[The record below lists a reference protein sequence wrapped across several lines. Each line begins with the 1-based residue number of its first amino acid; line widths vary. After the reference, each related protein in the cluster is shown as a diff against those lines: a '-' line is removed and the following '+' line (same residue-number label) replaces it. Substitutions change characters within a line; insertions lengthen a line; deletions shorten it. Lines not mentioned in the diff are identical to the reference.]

1 MSMNVSS
8 YSIKNPLVAILLF
21 VLLTIGGIFGFKQM
35 KVQQFPDI
43 DFPAVVVTV
52 TLPGAAPAQLESDI
66 AKKIENKLT
75 SIDGVKHIRS
85 SIQTGAATIVTEFVL
100 EKDIQEAVDDVR
112 SAVGEVRG
120 DLPAA
125 ANDPII
131 TKVSTSGF
139 PIVTYSVSADNM
151 SIEDLSWF
159 VDDTITKRLSD
170 IPGVGS
176 VSRIGGLQREITVAA
191 DPIALSG
198 LQFSIAQL
206 SNQIAGIQQ
215 DSSGGEAE
223 VGKTTQTIRV
233 MGAVERAGEL
243 NTLQIAV
250 PTGGT
255 QALGRMA
262 TVTDGAADQS
272 SIAKLDDQTVVAFNI
287 VRSRGASEV
296 EVMARVD
303 AELAKLQADVS
314 TIEIEKVSDLVTPI
328 SEDYKASLTMLI
340 EGGILAVIVVFL
352 FLRNIRATIVAAVA
366 LPLSVIP
373 TFLGM
378 YLFDFSLNII
388 SLLALSLVVGV
399 LVDDAIV
406 EVENIMRHLRMGKTP
421 YQAAMEA
428 ADEIG
433 LAVVA
438 TTFTLIAVFLP
449 TAFMGGVVGQ
459 FFRQFGW
466 TAAIAIFASLM
477 VARLITPM
485 MAAYMLRPEK
495 QQVETQGATMTWYLK
510 VVTWT
515 LHHRS
520 LTMGATLVLFVASL
534 ALVKLLPTAF
544 IPDDD
549 FDQTRV
555 SIEMTPDVEL
565 ADTERIAALASA
577 RILQLPEVTN
587 IFTSVGEAQ
596 ATMDSSTSGGGKNKN
611 IASLDIVL
619 VPRADREIKKQV
631 EQKISAIL
639 AEVPSARFSVG
650 LSSGGESG
658 YNFSLTSTNP
668 QLLEQTVQQIMSEVR
683 ALPIAGDVTSDRS
696 LPRQELTV
704 IPDRLAMADF
714 GVTTQDIATTLR
726 IATVGDYEQ
735 RLSKLNLDT
744 RQIPIVVRLPDIAKQ
759 NINQLEGLY
768 VPSSRPDGQ
777 GVRVGDVAALEFGV
791 GPAQITRLDRERAI
805 SVTIQPGS
813 GELGELV
820 TAVKSTPTMQ
830 NLPPSMTIIEQGQ
843 AENMAELFNGFVI
856 AMSVGIIC
864 IFGVL
869 ILLFGKILQPFTI
882 LMALPLSIGGAFV
895 GLVITNS
902 SLSMPSMIG
911 FIMLMGIAT
920 KNSIL
925 LVDYALIAQ
934 RLGLPRFEAIIDS
947 CRKRAR
953 PIIMT
958 TIAMGAGMLP
968 LVFGWGDADPTFR
981 RPMAAA
987 VLGGLVTS
995 TLLSL
1000 VVIPVVYTLMDDVSG
1015 WFTKWLTPQ
1024 GKDEPESTNDTIN
1037 DTMTDEP
1044 L

>member
-1 MSMNVSS
+1 MSLNVSA

-21 VLLTIGGIFGFKQM
+21 VLLTLGGIYGFMKM

-43 DFPAVVVTV
+43 DLPAVVVTV
-52 TLPGAAPAQLESDI
+52 TLPGAAPSQLENDI

-75 SIDGVKHIRS
+75 SIEGVSHIRTTL
-85 SIQTGAATIVTEFVL
+85 QTGAATIATEFTL

-131 TKVSTSGF
+131 TKVSTAGF
-139 PIVTYSVSADNM
+139 PVVTYSVAANNM
-151 SIEDLSWF
+151 SVEDLSWF

-170 IPGVGS
+170 IPGVSTVG
-176 VSRIGGLQREITVAA
+176 RIGGLQREITVAA
-191 DPIALSG
+191 DPITLSG
-198 LQFSIAQL
+198 LKFSITQL
-206 SNQIAGIQQ
+206 SQQIAGIQQ

-233 MGAVERAGEL
+233 LGAVERAGEL
-243 NTLQIAV
+243 NDLQVAV

-262 TVTDGAADQS
+262 QITDGAADPS
-272 SIAKLDDQTVVAFNI
+272 SIAKLDGQTVVAFNI
-287 VRSRGASEV
+287 TRSRGASEV
-296 EVMARVD
+296 EVMELVD
-303 AELAKLQADVS
+303 DELSKLTADVGNIS
-314 TIEIEKVSDLVTPI
+314 IEKVYDRATPI
-328 SEDYKASLTMLI
+328 AEDYQASLRMLI
-340 EGGILAVIVVFL
+340 EGGLLAVVVVFL

-378 YLFDFSLNII
+378 YLFGFSLNII
-388 SLLALSLVVGV
+388 SLLALSLVIGV

-406 EVENIMRHLRMGKTP
+406 EVENIIRHLRMGKTP
-421 YQAAMEA
+421 YEAAMEA

-449 TAFMGGVVGQ
+449 TAFMGGIVGQ

-466 TAAIAIFASLM
+466 TAALSIFASLM

-485 MAAYMLRPEK
+485 MAAYILRPEK
-495 QQVETQGATMTWYLK
+495 KHVEKQSALMTWYLK
-510 VVTWT
+510 IVSWT
-515 LHHRS
+515 LHHRW

-534 ALVKLLPTAF
+534 ALVKLLPTSF
-544 IPDDD
+544 IPDNDI
-549 FDQTRV
+549 DQTRV
-555 SIEMTPDVEL
+555 AIELTPDVSL
-565 ADTERIAALASA
+565 ADTERVSALASA
-577 RILQLPEVTN
+577 RILAMPEVTN

-596 ATMDSSTSGGGKNKN
+596 ASMSSESGGSKAEN

-619 VPRADREIKKQV
+619 APRAERGTKQEI
-631 EQKISAIL
+631 ERKISKL
-639 AEVPSARFSVG
+639 MTEVPGARFTVG

-658 YNFSLTSTNP
+658 YNFSLTSTSP
-668 QLLEQTVQQIMSEVR
+668 QLLEQTVQQIMTEIR
-683 ALPIAGDVTSDRS
+683 GLPSVGAVTSDRS

-704 IPDRLAMADF
+704 TPDRLAMADK

-726 IATVGDYEQ
+726 VATVGDYEQ

-744 RQIPIVVRLPDIAKQ
+744 RQIPIVVRLPDVAKQ
-759 NINQLEGLY
+759 NVSQLEGLY
-768 VPSSRPDGQ
+768 VPNSLPAGQ
-777 GVRVGDVAALEFGV
+777 GVRVGEVAALDFGT
-791 GPAQITRLDRERAI
+791 GPAQISRLDRERAI
-805 SVTIQPGS
+805 SITVQPAD
-813 GELGELV
+813 GELGDLV
-820 TAVKSTPTMQ
+820 QAVKSVPTMQ
-830 NLPPSMTIIEQGQ
+830 QLPPSITIIDQGQ
-843 AENMAELFNGFVI
+843 AENMADLFSGFII
-856 AMSVGIIC
+856 AMSVGVVC
-864 IFGVL
+864 ILGVL
-869 ILLFGKILQPFTI
+869 ILLFGRLLQPFTI

-934 RLGLPRFEAIIDS
+934 RRGLARFEAIIDA
-947 CRKRAR
+947 CHKRAR

-1000 VVIPVVYTLMDDVSG
+1000 VVIPVVYTLMDDLSG
-1015 WFTKWLTPQ
+1015 WFAKWLVPN
-1024 GKDEPESTNDTIN
+1024 GKEQKT
-1037 DTMTDEP
+1037 TDSKI
-1044 L
+1044 

>member
-1 MSMNVSS
+1 MSLNVSA
-8 YSIKNPLVAILLF
+8 YSIRNPLVAILLF
-21 VLLTIGGIFGFKQM
+21 VLLTLGGIYGFMQM

-43 DFPAVVVTV
+43 DLPAVVVTV
-52 TLPGAAPAQLESDI
+52 TLPGAAPSQLENDI

-75 SIDGVKHIRS
+75 SIEGVKHIRTTL
-85 SIQTGAATIVTEFVL
+85 QTGAATMVTEFVL

-131 TKVSTSGF
+131 TKVSTAGF
-139 PIVTYSVSADNM
+139 PVVTYSVASDNM
-151 SIEDLSWF
+151 NVEDLSWF
-159 VDDTITKRLSD
+159 VDDTVTKRLSD
-170 IPGVGS
+170 IPGVS
-176 VSRIGGLQREITVAA
+176 TVSRIGGLQREITVAA

-198 LQFSIAQL
+198 LKYPIAQL
-206 SNQIAGIQQ
+206 SEQITGIQQ

-233 MGAVERAGEL
+233 LGAVERASDL
-243 NTLQIAV
+243 NNLQVAV

-262 TVTDGAADQS
+262 QITDGAADPS
-272 SIAKLDDQTVVAFNI
+272 SIAKLDGQTVVAFNI
-287 VRSRGASEV
+287 TRSRGASEV
-296 EVMARVD
+296 EVMELVD
-303 AELAKLQADVS
+303 AELAKLSADVGN
-314 TIEIEKVSDLVTPI
+314 IDIEKVYDRATPI
-328 SEDYKASLTMLI
+328 AEDYEASLRMLI
-340 EGGILAVIVVFL
+340 EGGLLAVVVVFL
-352 FLRNIRATIVAAVA
+352 FLRNIRATFVAAVA

-378 YLFDFSLNII
+378 YLFGFSLNII
-388 SLLALSLVVGV
+388 SLLALSLVIGV

-406 EVENIMRHLRMGKTP
+406 EVENIIRHLRMGKTP
-421 YQAAMEA
+421 YEAAMEA

-449 TAFMGGVVGQ
+449 TAFMGGIVGQ

-466 TAAIAIFASLM
+466 TAALSIFASLM

-485 MAAYMLRPEK
+485 MAAYILRPEK
-495 QQVETQGATMTWYLK
+495 KHVEKQSALMDWYLK
-510 VVTWT
+510 VVSWT
-515 LHHRS
+515 LHHRWI
-520 LTMGATLVLFVASL
+520 TMGATLILFVASL
-534 ALVKLLPTAF
+534 ALVKLLPTSF
-544 IPDDD
+544 IPDNDI
-549 FDQTRV
+549 DQTRV
-555 SIEMTPDVEL
+555 EIELTPDVALE
-565 ADTERIAALASA
+565 DTERVAAMASE
-577 RILQLPEVTN
+577 RILAMPEVSH

-596 ATMDSSTSGGGKNKN
+596 AAMEASSGGKAEN
-611 IASLDIVL
+611 IAGLDIVL
-619 VPRADREIKKQV
+619 APRAERASKQEIERQ
-631 EQKISAIL
+631 ISSML
-639 AEVPSARFSVG
+639 SEVPGARFTVG
-650 LSSGGESG
+650 LSSGGETG
-658 YNFSLTSTNP
+658 YNFSLTSTDP
-668 QLLEQTVQQIMSEVR
+668 QLLEQTAQQIMTEIR
-683 ALPIAGDVTSDRS
+683 ALPSAGAVTSDRS

-704 IPDRLAMADF
+704 TPDRLAMADK

-726 IATVGDYEQ
+726 VATVGDYEQ

-744 RQIPIVVRLPDIAKQ
+744 RQIPIVVRLPDVAKQ
-759 NINQLEGLY
+759 NVSQLEGLY
-768 VPSSRPDGQ
+768 VPSALPPGQ
-777 GVRVGDVAALEFGV
+777 GVRVGEVASLNFGT
-791 GPAQITRLDRERAI
+791 GPAQISRLDRERAI
-805 SVTIQPGS
+805 SITVQPAN
-813 GELGELV
+813 GELGDLV
-820 TAVKSTPTMQ
+820 QAVKAI
-830 NLPPSMTIIEQGQ
+830 PSMQQLPASITIIDQGQ
-843 AENMAELFNGFVI
+843 AENMAELFSGFVI
-856 AMSVGIIC
+856 AMSVGVVC
-864 IFGVL
+864 ILGVL
-869 ILLFGKILQPFTI
+869 ILLFGRILQPFTI

-934 RLGLPRFEAIIDS
+934 RRGLARFDAIIDS

-987 VLGGLVTS
+987 VLGGLATS

-1000 VVIPVVYTLMDDVSG
+1000 VVIPVVYTLMDDLSG
-1015 WFTKWLTPQ
+1015 WFGKWLIPH
-1024 GKDEPESTNDTIN
+1024 GKEKESVVI
-1037 DTMTDEP
+1037 EK
-1044 L
+1044 

>member
-1 MSMNVSS
+1 MSLNVSS

-21 VLLTIGGIFGFKQM
+21 VLLTLGGIYGFMKM

-43 DFPAVVVTV
+43 DLPAVVVTV
-52 TLPGAAPAQLESDI
+52 TLPGAAPSQLENDI

-75 SIDGVKHIRS
+75 SIEGVSHIRTTL
-85 SIQTGAATIVTEFVL
+85 QTGAATIATEFNL

-131 TKVSTSGF
+131 TKVSTAGF
-139 PIVTYSVSADNM
+139 PVVTYSVAAQNM
-151 SIEDLSWF
+151 SVEDLSWF
-159 VDDTITKRLSD
+159 VDDTVTKRLSD
-170 IPGVGS
+170 IPGVS
-176 VSRIGGLQREITVAA
+176 TVSRVGGLQREITVAA

-198 LQFSIAQL
+198 LKLSISQL
-206 SNQIAGIQQ
+206 SQQIAGIQQ

-223 VGKTTQTIRV
+223 VGNTTQTIRV
-233 MGAVERAGEL
+233 LGAVERANEL
-243 NTLQIAV
+243 NDVQVAV

-262 TVTDGAADQS
+262 QITDGAADPS
-272 SIAKLDDQTVVAFNI
+272 SIAKLDGETVVAFNI
-287 VRSRGASEV
+287 TRSRGASEV
-296 EVMARVD
+296 DVMALVD
-303 AELAKLQADVS
+303 DELAKLTADVGNIS
-314 TIEIEKVSDLVTPI
+314 IEKVYDRATPI
-328 SEDYKASLTMLI
+328 AEDYEASLRMLI

-378 YLFDFSLNII
+378 YLFGFSLNII
-388 SLLALSLVVGV
+388 SLLALSLVIGV

-406 EVENIMRHLRMGKTP
+406 EVENIIRHLRMGKTP
-421 YQAAMEA
+421 YEAAMEA

-449 TAFMGGVVGQ
+449 TAFMGGIVGQ

-466 TAAIAIFASLM
+466 TAALSIFASLM

-485 MAAYMLRPEK
+485 MAAYILRPEK
-495 QQVETQGATMTWYLK
+495 NYVEKQSAMMGYYLK
-510 VVTWT
+510 IVSWT
-515 LHHRS
+515 LHRRW

-534 ALVKLLPTAF
+534 GLVKLLPTAF
-544 IPDDD
+544 IPDNDI
-549 FDQTRV
+549 DQTRV
-555 SIEMTPDVEL
+555 AIELTPDVSL
-565 ADTERIAALASA
+565 ADTERVAALASE
-577 RILQLPEVTN
+577 RILAMPEVTN

-596 ATMDSSTSGGGKNKN
+596 ASMGASDGGGGKAEN
-611 IASLDIVL
+611 IAGLDIVL
-619 VPRADREIKKQV
+619 APRAERGTKQEI
-631 EQKISAIL
+631 ERKISKL
-639 AEVPSARFSVG
+639 MSEVPGARFTVG

-668 QLLEQTVQQIMSEVR
+668 QLLEQTAQKIMTEIR
-683 ALPIAGDVTSDRS
+683 GLPSAGAVTSDRS

-704 IPDRLAMADF
+704 TPDRLAMADK

-726 IATVGDYEQ
+726 VATVGDYEQ

-744 RQIPIVVRLPDIAKQ
+744 RQIPIVVRLPDVAKQ
-759 NINQLEGLY
+759 NVSQLEGLY
-768 VPSSRPDGQ
+768 VPSTMPAGQ
-777 GVRVGDVAALEFGV
+777 GVRVGEVATLDFGT
-791 GPAQITRLDRERAI
+791 GPAQISRLDRERAI
-805 SVTIQPGS
+805 SITVQPAD
-813 GELGELV
+813 GELGDLV
-820 TAVKSTPTMQ
+820 QAVKSVPTMQ
-830 NLPPSMTIIEQGQ
+830 QLPPSITIIDQGQ
-843 AENMAELFNGFVI
+843 AENMADLFSGFII
-856 AMSVGIIC
+856 AMSVGVVC
-864 IFGVL
+864 ILGVL
-869 ILLFGKILQPFTI
+869 ILLFGRLLQPFTI

-934 RLGLPRFEAIIDS
+934 RRGLARFEAIIDA

-1015 WFTKWLTPQ
+1015 WFAKWLVPS
-1024 GKDEPESTNDTIN
+1024 GKEQAT
-1037 DTMTDEP
+1037 TDNKI
-1044 L
+1044 

>member
-1 MSMNVSS
+1 MSLNVSA

-21 VLLTIGGIFGFKQM
+21 ILLTLGGIYGFMKM

-43 DFPAVVVTV
+43 DLPAVVVTV
-52 TLPGAAPAQLESDI
+52 TLPGAAPSQLENDI

-75 SIDGVKHIRS
+75 SIEGIKHIRTTL
-85 SIQTGAATIVTEFVL
+85 QTGAATMVTEFVL

-131 TKVSTSGF
+131 TKVSTAGF
-139 PIVTYSVSADNM
+139 PVVTYSVASENM
-151 SIEDLSWF
+151 NVEDLSWF
-159 VDDTITKRLSD
+159 VDDTVTKRLSD
-170 IPGVGS
+170 IPGVS
-176 VSRIGGLQREITVAA
+176 TVSRIGGLQREITVAA
-191 DPIALSG
+191 DPITLSG
-198 LQFSIAQL
+198 LKLSITQL
-206 SNQIAGIQQ
+206 SNQITGIQQ

-233 MGAVERAGEL
+233 LGAVERASEL
-243 NTLQIAV
+243 NDLQVAIPV
-250 PTGGT
+250 GGT

-262 TVTDGAADQS
+262 QITDGAADPS
-272 SIAKLDDQTVVAFNI
+272 SIAKLDGQTVVAFNI
-287 VRSRGASEV
+287 TRSRGASEV
-296 EVMARVD
+296 EVMELVD
-303 AELAKLQADVS
+303 AELAKLSADVDNI
-314 TIEIEKVSDLVTPI
+314 TIEKVYDRATPI
-328 SEDYKASLTMLI
+328 AEDYQASLRMLI
-340 EGGILAVIVVFL
+340 EGGLLAVVVVFL

-378 YLFDFSLNII
+378 YLFGFSLNII
-388 SLLALSLVVGV
+388 SLLALSLVIGV

-406 EVENIMRHLRMGKTP
+406 EVENIIRHLRMGKTP
-421 YQAAMEA
+421 YEAAMEA

-449 TAFMGGVVGQ
+449 TAFMGGIVGQ

-466 TAAIAIFASLM
+466 TAALSIFASLM

-485 MAAYMLRPEK
+485 MAAYILRPEK
-495 QQVETQGATMTWYLK
+495 KHVEKQSALMGWYLK
-510 VVTWT
+510 IVAWT
-515 LHHRS
+515 LHHRW

-534 ALVKLLPTAF
+534 MLVKLLPTSF
-544 IPDDD
+544 IPDNDI
-549 FDQTRV
+549 DQTRV
-555 SIEMTPDVEL
+555 AIELTPDVALE
-565 ADTERIAALASA
+565 DTERVAALASE
-577 RILQLPEVTN
+577 RILAMPEVTN

-596 ATMDSSTSGGGKNKN
+596 ASMDSNSSGGKAEN
-611 IASLDIVL
+611 IAGLDIVL
-619 VPRADREIKKQV
+619 APRAERGSKQEIERQ
-631 EQKISAIL
+631 ISSLL
-639 AEVPSARFSVG
+639 AEVPGARFTVG

-658 YNFSLTSTNP
+658 YNFSMTSTNP
-668 QLLEQTVQQIMSEVR
+668 QLLEQTAQQIMSEIR
-683 ALPIAGDVTSDRS
+683 GLPSAGSVTSDRS

-704 IPDRLAMADF
+704 TPDRLAMADK

-726 IATVGDYEQ
+726 VATVGDYEQ

-744 RQIPIVVRLPDIAKQ
+744 RQIPIVIRLPDVAKQ
-759 NINQLEGLY
+759 NVSQLEGLY
-768 VPSSRPDGQ
+768 VPRSLPAGQ
-777 GVRVGDVAALEFGV
+777 GVRVGEVASLDFGT
-791 GPAQITRLDRERAI
+791 GPAQISRLDRERAI
-805 SVTIQPGS
+805 SITVQPAS
-813 GELGELV
+813 GELGDLV
-820 TAVKSTPTMQ
+820 QAVKSVPAMQ
-830 NLPPSMTIIEQGQ
+830 QLPPSITIIDQGQ
-843 AENMAELFNGFVI
+843 AENMAELFSGFVI
-856 AMSVGIIC
+856 AMSVGVVC
-864 IFGVL
+864 ILGVL
-869 ILLFGKILQPFTI
+869 ILLFGRILQPFTI

-934 RLGLPRFEAIIDS
+934 RRGLARFEAIIDA

-1000 VVIPVVYTLMDDVSG
+1000 VVIPVVYTLMDDLSG
-1015 WFTKWLTPQ
+1015 WFAKWLVPS
-1024 GKDEPESTNDTIN
+1024 GKEQTTTNGKV
-1037 DTMTDEP
+1037 
-1044 L
+1044 

>member
-1 MSMNVSS
+1 MSLNVSA
-8 YSIKNPLVAILLF
+8 YSIRNPLVAILLF
-21 VLLTIGGIFGFKQM
+21 VLLTLGGIYGFMQM

-43 DFPAVVVTV
+43 DLPAVVVTV
-52 TLPGAAPAQLESDI
+52 TLPGAAPSQLENDI
-66 AKKIENKLT
+66 AKKVENKLT
-75 SIDGVKHIRS
+75 SIEGVKHIRTTL
-85 SIQTGAATIVTEFVL
+85 QTGVATIATEFVL

-139 PIVTYSVSADNM
+139 PVVTYSVASENM
-151 SIEDLSWF
+151 NVEDLSWF
-159 VDDTITKRLSD
+159 VDDTVTKRLSD
-170 IPGVGS
+170 IPGVS
-176 VSRIGGLQREITVAA
+176 TVSRIGGLQREITVAA

-198 LQFSIAQL
+198 LKYPIAQL
-206 SNQIAGIQQ
+206 SEQITGIQQ

-233 MGAVERAGEL
+233 LGAVERASDL
-243 NTLQIAV
+243 NNLQVAV

-262 TVTDGAADQS
+262 QITDGAADPS
-272 SIAKLDDQTVVAFNI
+272 SIAKLDGQTVVAFNI
-287 VRSRGASEV
+287 TRSRGASEV
-296 EVMARVD
+296 EVMELVD
-303 AELAKLQADVS
+303 AELAKLSADVGN
-314 TIEIEKVSDLVTPI
+314 IDIEKVYDRATPI
-328 SEDYKASLTMLI
+328 AEDYQASLRMLI
-340 EGGILAVIVVFL
+340 EGGLLAVVVVFL
-352 FLRNIRATIVAAVA
+352 FLRNIRATFVAAVA

-378 YLFDFSLNII
+378 YLFGFSLNII
-388 SLLALSLVVGV
+388 SLLALSLVIGV

-406 EVENIMRHLRMGKTP
+406 EVENIIRHLRMGKTP
-421 YQAAMEA
+421 YEAAMEA

-449 TAFMGGVVGQ
+449 TAFMGGIVGQ

-466 TAAIAIFASLM
+466 TAALSIFASLM

-485 MAAYMLRPEK
+485 MAAYILRPEK
-495 QQVETQGATMTWYLK
+495 KHVEKQSALMDWYLK
-510 VVTWT
+510 VVSWT
-515 LHHRS
+515 LHHRWI
-520 LTMGATLVLFVASL
+520 TMGATLILFVASL
-534 ALVKLLPTAF
+534 ALVKLLPTSF
-544 IPDDD
+544 IPDNDI
-549 FDQTRV
+549 DQTRV
-555 SIEMTPDVEL
+555 EIELTPDVALE
-565 ADTERIAALASA
+565 DTERVAAMASE
-577 RILQLPEVTN
+577 RILAMPEVSH

-596 ATMDSSTSGGGKNKN
+596 AAMEASSGGKAEN
-611 IASLDIVL
+611 IAGLDIVL
-619 VPRADREIKKQV
+619 APRAERASKQEIERQ
-631 EQKISAIL
+631 ISSML
-639 AEVPSARFSVG
+639 SEVPGARFTVG
-650 LSSGGESG
+650 LSSGGETG
-658 YNFSLTSTNP
+658 YNFSLTSTDP
-668 QLLEQTVQQIMSEVR
+668 QLLEQTAQQIMTEIR
-683 ALPIAGDVTSDRS
+683 ALPSAGAVTSDRS

-704 IPDRLAMADF
+704 TPDRLAMADK

-726 IATVGDYEQ
+726 VATVGDYEQ

-744 RQIPIVVRLPDIAKQ
+744 RQIPIVVRLPDVAKQ
-759 NINQLEGLY
+759 NVSQLEGLY
-768 VPSSRPDGQ
+768 VPSALPPGQ
-777 GVRVGDVAALEFGV
+777 GVRVGEVASLNFGT
-791 GPAQITRLDRERAI
+791 GPAQISRLDRERAI
-805 SVTIQPGS
+805 SITVQPAN
-813 GELGELV
+813 GELGDLV
-820 TAVKSTPTMQ
+820 QAVKAI
-830 NLPPSMTIIEQGQ
+830 PSMQQLPASITIIDQGQ
-843 AENMAELFNGFVI
+843 AENMAELFSGFVI
-856 AMSVGIIC
+856 AMSVGVVC
-864 IFGVL
+864 ILGVL
-869 ILLFGKILQPFTI
+869 ILLFGRILQPFTI

-895 GLVITNS
+895 GLVITKS

-934 RLGLPRFEAIIDS
+934 RRGLARFDAIIDS

-987 VLGGLVTS
+987 VLGGLATS

-1000 VVIPVVYTLMDDVSG
+1000 VVIPVVYTLMDDLSG
-1015 WFTKWLTPQ
+1015 WFGKWLIPH
-1024 GKDEPESTNDTIN
+1024 GKEKESVVIGK
-1037 DTMTDEP
+1037 
-1044 L
+1044 

>member
-1 MSMNVSS
+1 MNVSA

-21 VLLTIGGIFGFKQM
+21 VLLTMGGLYGFHQM

-52 TLPGAAPAQLESDI
+52 TLPGAAPTQLENDI
-66 AKKIENKLT
+66 AKKVENRLT
-75 SIDGVKHIRS
+75 SITGVKHIRTTL
-85 SIQTGAATIVTEFVL
+85 QTGAATMVTEFVL
-100 EKDIQEAVDDVR
+100 DKDISEAVDDVR

-131 TKVSTSGF
+131 TKVSTAGF
-139 PIVTYSVSADNM
+139 PVVTYSVAADNM
-151 SIEDLSWF
+151 STNDLSWF

-170 IPGVGS
+170 IPGVGAITR
-176 VSRIGGLQREITVAA
+176 VGGLEREIIVAA

-198 LQFSIAQL
+198 LQFSIVQL
-206 SNQIAGIQQ
+206 SQQLASIQQ
-215 DSSGGEAE
+215 DQSGGEAE
-223 VGKTTQTIRV
+223 VGNGTQTIRV
-233 MGAVERAGEL
+233 LGAVDRPSEL
-243 NTLQIAV
+243 NNLQIAV

-255 QALGRMA
+255 EALGRMA
-262 TVTDGAADQS
+262 RITDSTADPA
-272 SIAKLDDQTVVAFNI
+272 SIAKLDGQTVVAFNVI
-287 VRSRGASEV
+287 RSRGAGEV
-296 EVMARVD
+296 EVADRVD
-303 AELAKLQADVS
+303 AELAKLSDEMSNIKV
-314 TIEIEKVSDLVTPI
+314 EKVYDRATPVAQ
-328 SEDYKASLTMLI
+328 DYEASLRMLI
-340 EGGILAVIVVFL
+340 EGGILAVIVVYL
-352 FLRNIRATIVAAVA
+352 FLRNLRATIVAAVA
-366 LPLSVIP
+366 LPLSIIP

-388 SLLALSLVVGV
+388 SLLALSLVIGV

-406 EVENIMRHLRMGKTP
+406 EVENIIRHLRMGKSP
-421 YQAAMEA
+421 YEAAMEA

-485 MAAYMLRPEK
+485 MAAYILRPEK
-495 QQVETQGATMTWYLK
+495 REVKPQSKLMNWYLK
-510 VVTWT
+510 VVSWT
-515 LHHRS
+515 LSHRW
-520 LTMGATLVLFVASL
+520 LTMGATVALFIGSISLVS
-534 ALVKLLPTAF
+534 LLPTAF
-544 IPDDD
+544 IPDNDI
-549 FDQTRV
+549 DQTRV
-555 SIEMTPDVEL
+555 AIELTPDAEL
-565 ADTERIAALASA
+565 EDTERVAALARK
-577 RILQLPEVTN
+577 RILALPEVTH

-596 ATMDSSTSGGGKNKN
+596 ASMDSGSGGGGKAKN
-611 IASLDIVL
+611 IAGLDIVL
-619 VPRADREIKKQV
+619 APRSDRILKSEVERKITTIV
-631 EQKISAIL
+631 EQ
-639 AEVPSARFSVG
+639 VPGARFTVG
-650 LSSGGESG
+650 LSSGGETG
-658 YNFSLTSTNP
+658 YNFSLTSSNP
-668 QLLEQTVQQIMSEVR
+668 ELLEQTAQQIMADAR
-683 ALPIAGDVTSDRS
+683 ALPQAGDVTSDRS
-696 LPRQELTV
+696 LPRPELTV

-714 GVTTQDIATTLR
+714 GVTTQDIANTLR

-735 RLSKLNLDT
+735 QLSKLNLDT
-744 RQIPIVVRLPDIAKQ
+744 RQIPIVVRLPDVAKQ

-768 VPSSRPDGQ
+768 VPSNRPAGQ
-777 GVRVGDVAALEFGV
+777 GVRVGEVADLEFGN
-791 GPAQITRLDRERAI
+791 GPAQISRLDRERAI
-805 SVTIQPGS
+805 SITVQPAN

-820 TAVKSTPTMQ
+820 EAVKQTPTMK
-830 NLPPSMTIIEQGQ
+830 NLPASITIIEQGQ
-843 AENMAELFNGFVI
+843 AENMAELFSGFVI
-856 AMSVGIIC
+856 AMSVGIVC
-864 IFGVL
+864 ILGVL
-869 ILLFGKILQPFTI
+869 ILLFGKLLQPFTI
-882 LMALPLSIGGAFV
+882 LMALPLSIGGALV

-925 LVDYALIAQ
+925 LVDYAIIAQ
-934 RLGLPRFEAIIDS
+934 NRGLARFEALIDA

-968 LVFGWGDADPTFR
+968 LVFGWGEADPTFR

-987 VLGGLVTS
+987 VLGGLITS

-1000 VVIPVVYTLMDDVSG
+1000 VVIPVVYTLMDDVSR
-1015 WFTKWLTPQ
+1015 WFGRWLIPH
-1024 GKDEPESTNDTIN
+1024 GKKQASAADKG
-1037 DTMTDEP
+1037 
-1044 L
+1044 

>member
-1 MSMNVSS
+1 MSLNVSA
-8 YSIKNPLVAILLF
+8 YSIRNPLVAILLF
-21 VLLTIGGIFGFKQM
+21 VLLTLGGIYGFMQM

-43 DFPAVVVTV
+43 DLPAVVVTV
-52 TLPGAAPAQLESDI
+52 TLPGAAPSQLENDI

-75 SIDGVKHIRS
+75 SIEGVKHIRTTL
-85 SIQTGAATIVTEFVL
+85 QTGAATMVTEFVL

-131 TKVSTSGF
+131 TKVSTAGF
-139 PIVTYSVSADNM
+139 PVVTYSVASDNM
-151 SIEDLSWF
+151 NVEDLSWF
-159 VDDTITKRLSD
+159 VDDTVTKRLSD
-170 IPGVGS
+170 IPGVS
-176 VSRIGGLQREITVAA
+176 TVSRIGGLQREITVAA

-198 LQFSIAQL
+198 LKYPIAQL
-206 SNQIAGIQQ
+206 SEQITGIQQ

-223 VGKTTQTIRV
+223 VGKTTQAIRV
-233 MGAVERAGEL
+233 LGAVERASDL
-243 NTLQIAV
+243 NNLQVAV

-262 TVTDGAADQS
+262 QITDGAADPS
-272 SIAKLDDQTVVAFNI
+272 SIAKLDGQTVVAFNI
-287 VRSRGASEV
+287 TRSRGASEV
-296 EVMARVD
+296 EVMELVD
-303 AELAKLQADVS
+303 AELAKLSADVGN
-314 TIEIEKVSDLVTPI
+314 IDIEKVYDRATPI
-328 SEDYKASLTMLI
+328 AEDYQASLRMLI
-340 EGGILAVIVVFL
+340 EGGLLAVVVVFL
-352 FLRNIRATIVAAVA
+352 FLRNIRATFVAAVA

-378 YLFDFSLNII
+378 YLFGFSLNII
-388 SLLALSLVVGV
+388 SLLALSLVIGV

-406 EVENIMRHLRMGKTP
+406 EVENIIRHLRMGKTP
-421 YQAAMEA
+421 YEAAMEA

-449 TAFMGGVVGQ
+449 TAFMGGIVGQ

-466 TAAIAIFASLM
+466 TAALSIFASLM

-485 MAAYMLRPEK
+485 MAAYILRPEK
-495 QQVETQGATMTWYLK
+495 KHVEKQSALMDWYLK
-510 VVTWT
+510 VVSWT
-515 LHHRS
+515 LHHRWI
-520 LTMGATLVLFVASL
+520 TMGATLILFVASL
-534 ALVKLLPTAF
+534 ALVKLLPTSF
-544 IPDDD
+544 IPDNDI
-549 FDQTRV
+549 DQTRV
-555 SIEMTPDVEL
+555 EIELTPDVALE
-565 ADTERIAALASA
+565 DTERVAAMASE
-577 RILQLPEVTN
+577 RILAMPEVSH

-596 ATMDSSTSGGGKNKN
+596 AAMEASSGGKAEN
-611 IASLDIVL
+611 IAGLDIVL
-619 VPRADREIKKQV
+619 APRAERASKQEIERQ
-631 EQKISAIL
+631 ISSML
-639 AEVPSARFSVG
+639 SEVPGARFTVG
-650 LSSGGESG
+650 LSSGGETG
-658 YNFSLTSTNP
+658 YNFSLTSTDP
-668 QLLEQTVQQIMSEVR
+668 QLLEQTAQQIMTEIR
-683 ALPIAGDVTSDRS
+683 ALPSAGAVTSDRS

-704 IPDRLAMADF
+704 TPDRLAMADK

-726 IATVGDYEQ
+726 VATVGDYEQ

-744 RQIPIVVRLPDIAKQ
+744 RQIPIVVRLPDVAKQ
-759 NINQLEGLY
+759 NVSQLEGLY
-768 VPSSRPDGQ
+768 VPSALPPGQ
-777 GVRVGDVAALEFGV
+777 GVRVGEVASLNFGT
-791 GPAQITRLDRERAI
+791 GPAQISRLDRERAI
-805 SVTIQPGS
+805 SITVQPAN
-813 GELGELV
+813 GELGDLV
-820 TAVKSTPTMQ
+820 QAVKAI
-830 NLPPSMTIIEQGQ
+830 PSMQQLPASITIIDQGQ
-843 AENMAELFNGFVI
+843 AENMAELFSGFVI
-856 AMSVGIIC
+856 AMSVGVVC
-864 IFGVL
+864 ILGVL
-869 ILLFGKILQPFTI
+869 ILLFGRILQPFTI

-895 GLVITNS
+895 GLVITKS

-934 RLGLPRFEAIIDS
+934 RRGLARFDAIIDS

-987 VLGGLVTS
+987 VLGGLATS

-1000 VVIPVVYTLMDDVSG
+1000 VVIPVVYTLMDDLSG
-1015 WFTKWLTPQ
+1015 RFGKWLIPH
-1024 GKDEPESTNDTIN
+1024 GKEKESVVIGK
-1037 DTMTDEP
+1037 
-1044 L
+1044 

>member
-1 MSMNVSS
+1 MSLNVSA
-8 YSIKNPLVAILLF
+8 YSIRNPLVAILLF
-21 VLLTIGGIFGFKQM
+21 VLLTLGGIYGFMQM

-43 DFPAVVVTV
+43 DLPAVVVTV
-52 TLPGAAPAQLESDI
+52 TLPGAAPSQLENDI

-75 SIDGVKHIRS
+75 SIEGVKHIRTTL
-85 SIQTGAATIVTEFVL
+85 QTGAATMVTEFVL

-131 TKVSTSGF
+131 TKVSTAGF
-139 PIVTYSVSADNM
+139 PVVTYSVASDNM
-151 SIEDLSWF
+151 NVEDLSWF
-159 VDDTITKRLSD
+159 VDDTVTKRLSD
-170 IPGVGS
+170 IPGVS
-176 VSRIGGLQREITVAA
+176 TVSRIGGLQREITVAA

-198 LQFSIAQL
+198 LKYPIAQL
-206 SNQIAGIQQ
+206 SEQITGIQQ

-223 VGKTTQTIRV
+223 VGKTTQAIRV
-233 MGAVERAGEL
+233 LGAVERASDL
-243 NTLQIAV
+243 NNLQVAV

-262 TVTDGAADQS
+262 QITDGAADPS
-272 SIAKLDDQTVVAFNI
+272 SIAKLDGQTVVAFNI
-287 VRSRGASEV
+287 TRSRGASEV
-296 EVMARVD
+296 EVMELVD
-303 AELAKLQADVS
+303 AELAKLSADVGN
-314 TIEIEKVSDLVTPI
+314 IDIEKVYDRATPI
-328 SEDYKASLTMLI
+328 AEDYQASLRMLI
-340 EGGILAVIVVFL
+340 EGGLLAVVVVFL
-352 FLRNIRATIVAAVA
+352 FLRNIRATFVAAVA

-378 YLFDFSLNII
+378 YLFGFSLNII
-388 SLLALSLVVGV
+388 SLLALSLVIGV

-406 EVENIMRHLRMGKTP
+406 EVENIIRHLRMGKTP
-421 YQAAMEA
+421 YEAAMEA

-449 TAFMGGVVGQ
+449 TAFMGGIVGQ

-466 TAAIAIFASLM
+466 TAALSIFASLM

-485 MAAYMLRPEK
+485 MAAYILRPEK
-495 QQVETQGATMTWYLK
+495 KHVEKQSALMDWYLK
-510 VVTWT
+510 VVSWT
-515 LHHRS
+515 LHHRWI
-520 LTMGATLVLFVASL
+520 TMGATLILFVASL
-534 ALVKLLPTAF
+534 ALVKLLPTSF
-544 IPDDD
+544 IPDNDI
-549 FDQTRV
+549 DQTRV
-555 SIEMTPDVEL
+555 EIELTPDVALE
-565 ADTERIAALASA
+565 DTERVAAMASE
-577 RILQLPEVTN
+577 RILAMPEVSH

-596 ATMDSSTSGGGKNKN
+596 AAMEASSGGKAEN
-611 IASLDIVL
+611 IAGLDIVL
-619 VPRADREIKKQV
+619 APRAERASKQEIERQ
-631 EQKISAIL
+631 ISSML
-639 AEVPSARFSVG
+639 SEVPGARFTVG
-650 LSSGGESG
+650 LSSGGETG
-658 YNFSLTSTNP
+658 YNFSLTSTDP
-668 QLLEQTVQQIMSEVR
+668 QLLEQTAQQIMTEIR
-683 ALPIAGDVTSDRS
+683 ALPSAGAVTSDRS

-704 IPDRLAMADF
+704 TPDRLAMADK

-726 IATVGDYEQ
+726 VATVGDYEQ

-744 RQIPIVVRLPDIAKQ
+744 RQIPIVVRLPDVAKQ
-759 NINQLEGLY
+759 NVSQLEGLY
-768 VPSSRPDGQ
+768 VPSALPPGQ
-777 GVRVGDVAALEFGV
+777 GVRVGEVASLNFGT
-791 GPAQITRLDRERAI
+791 GPAQISRLDRERAI
-805 SVTIQPGS
+805 SITVQPAN
-813 GELGELV
+813 GELGDLV
-820 TAVKSTPTMQ
+820 QAVKAI
-830 NLPPSMTIIEQGQ
+830 PSMQQLPASITIIDQGQ
-843 AENMAELFNGFVI
+843 AENMAELFSGFVI
-856 AMSVGIIC
+856 AMSVGVVC
-864 IFGVL
+864 ILGVL
-869 ILLFGKILQPFTI
+869 ILLFGRILQPFTI

-895 GLVITNS
+895 GLVITKS

-934 RLGLPRFEAIIDS
+934 RRGLARFDAIIDS

-987 VLGGLVTS
+987 VLGGLATS

-1000 VVIPVVYTLMDDVSG
+1000 VVIPVVYTLMDDLSG
-1015 WFTKWLTPQ
+1015 WFGKWLIPH
-1024 GKDEPESTNDTIN
+1024 GKEKESVVI
-1037 DTMTDEP
+1037 EK
-1044 L
+1044 

>member
-1 MSMNVSS
+1 MSLNVSA
-8 YSIKNPLVAILLF
+8 YSIRNPLVAILLF
-21 VLLTIGGIFGFKQM
+21 VLLTLGGLYGFMQM

-43 DFPAVVVTV
+43 DLPAVVVTV
-52 TLPGAAPAQLESDI
+52 TLPGAAPSQLENDI

-75 SIDGVKHIRS
+75 SIEGVKHIRTTL
-85 SIQTGAATIVTEFVL
+85 QTGAATMVTEFVL

-131 TKVSTSGF
+131 TKVSTAGF
-139 PIVTYSVSADNM
+139 PVVTYSVASENM
-151 SIEDLSWF
+151 NVEDLSWF
-159 VDDTITKRLSD
+159 VDDTVTKRLSD
-170 IPGVGS
+170 IPGVS
-176 VSRIGGLQREITVAA
+176 TVSRIGGLQREITVAA

-198 LQFSIAQL
+198 LKYPIAQL
-206 SNQIAGIQQ
+206 SEQITGIQQ

-233 MGAVERAGEL
+233 LGAVERASDL
-243 NTLQIAV
+243 NNLQVAV

-262 TVTDGAADQS
+262 QITDGAADPS
-272 SIAKLDDQTVVAFNI
+272 SIAKLDGQTVVAFNI
-287 VRSRGASEV
+287 TRSRGASEV
-296 EVMARVD
+296 EVMELVD
-303 AELAKLQADVS
+303 AELAKLSADVGN
-314 TIEIEKVSDLVTPI
+314 IDIEKVYDRATPI
-328 SEDYKASLTMLI
+328 AEDYQASLRMLI
-340 EGGILAVIVVFL
+340 EGGLLAVVVVFL
-352 FLRNIRATIVAAVA
+352 FLRNIRATFVAAVA

-378 YLFDFSLNII
+378 YLFGFSLNII
-388 SLLALSLVVGV
+388 SLLALSLVIGV

-406 EVENIMRHLRMGKTP
+406 EVENIIRHLRMGKTP
-421 YQAAMEA
+421 YEAAMEA

-449 TAFMGGVVGQ
+449 TAFMGGIVGQ

-466 TAAIAIFASLM
+466 TAALSIFASLM

-485 MAAYMLRPEK
+485 MAAYILRPEK
-495 QQVETQGATMTWYLK
+495 KHVEKQSALMDWYLK
-510 VVTWT
+510 VVSWT
-515 LHHRS
+515 LHHRWI
-520 LTMGATLVLFVASL
+520 TMGATLLLFVASL
-534 ALVKLLPTAF
+534 ALVKLLPTSF
-544 IPDDD
+544 IPDNDI
-549 FDQTRV
+549 DQTRV
-555 SIEMTPDVEL
+555 EIELTPDVALE
-565 ADTERIAALASA
+565 DTERVAAMASE
-577 RILQLPEVTN
+577 RILAMPEVTH

-596 ATMDSSTSGGGKNKN
+596 AAMEASSGGKAEN
-611 IASLDIVL
+611 IAGLDVVL
-619 VPRADREIKKQV
+619 APRAERASKQEI
-631 EQKISAIL
+631 ERKISSML
-639 AEVPSARFSVG
+639 SEVPGARFTVG
-650 LSSGGESG
+650 LSSGGETG
-658 YNFSLTSTNP
+658 YNFSLTSTDP
-668 QLLEQTVQQIMSEVR
+668 RLLEQTAQQMMAEIR
-683 ALPIAGDVTSDRS
+683 ALPSAGAVTSDRS

-704 IPDRLAMADF
+704 TPNRLAMADK
-714 GVTTQDIATTLR
+714 GVTTQDIAATLR
-726 IATVGDYEQ
+726 VATVGDYEQ

-744 RQIPIVVRLPDIAKQ
+744 RKVPIVVRLPDIAKQ
-759 NINQLEGLY
+759 NVSQLEGLY
-768 VPSSRPDGQ
+768 VPSALPAGQ
-777 GVRVGDVAALEFGV
+777 GVRVGEVASLNFGT
-791 GPAQITRLDRERAI
+791 GPAQISRLDRERAI
-805 SVTIQPGS
+805 SITVQPAN
-813 GELGELV
+813 GELGDLV
-820 TAVKSTPTMQ
+820 QAVKSI
-830 NLPPSMTIIEQGQ
+830 PSMQQLPASITIIDQGQ
-843 AENMAELFNGFVI
+843 AENMAELFSGFVI
-856 AMSVGIIC
+856 AMSVGVVC
-864 IFGVL
+864 ILGVL
-869 ILLFGKILQPFTI
+869 ILLFGRILQPFTI

-934 RLGLPRFEAIIDS
+934 RRGLARFDAIIDS

-958 TIAMGAGMLP
+958 TIAMGAGMMP

-1000 VVIPVVYTLMDDVSG
+1000 VVIPVVYTLMDDLSG
-1015 WFTKWLTPQ
+1015 WFGKWLIPH
-1024 GKDEPESTNDTIN
+1024 GKDKESVVI
-1037 DTMTDEP
+1037 EK
-1044 L
+1044 

>member
-1 MSMNVSS
+1 MSLNVSA

-21 VLLTIGGIFGFKQM
+21 VLLTLGGIYGFMKM

-43 DFPAVVVTV
+43 DLPAVVVTV
-52 TLPGAAPAQLESDI
+52 TLPGAAPSQLENDI
-66 AKKIENKLT
+66 AKKVENKLT
-75 SIDGVKHIRS
+75 SIEGVKHIRTTL
-85 SIQTGAATIVTEFVL
+85 QTGAATMVTEFVL

-131 TKVSTSGF
+131 TKVSTAGF
-139 PIVTYSVSADNM
+139 PVVTYSVAADNM
-151 SIEDLSWF
+151 NVEDLSWF
-159 VDDTITKRLSD
+159 VDDTVTKRLSD
-170 IPGVGS
+170 IPGVS
-176 VSRIGGLQREITVAA
+176 TVSRIGGLQREITVAA

-198 LQFSIAQL
+198 LKLSIAQL
-206 SNQIAGIQQ
+206 SQQITGIQQ

-233 MGAVERAGEL
+233 LGAVERASEL
-243 NTLQIAV
+243 NDLQIAV

-262 TVTDGAADQS
+262 QITDGAADPS
-272 SIAKLDDQTVVAFNI
+272 SIAKLDGQTVVAFNI
-287 VRSRGASEV
+287 TRSRGASEV
-296 EVMARVD
+296 EVMKLVD
-303 AELAKLQADVS
+303 AELAKLSADVGN
-314 TIEIEKVSDLVTPI
+314 INIEKVYDRATPI
-328 SEDYKASLTMLI
+328 DEDYQASLRMLI
-340 EGGILAVIVVFL
+340 EGGLLAVVVVFL
-352 FLRNIRATIVAAVA
+352 FLRNIRATFVAAVA

-378 YLFDFSLNII
+378 YLFGFSLNII
-388 SLLALSLVVGV
+388 SLLALSLVIGV

-406 EVENIMRHLRMGKTP
+406 EVENIIRHLRMGKTP
-421 YQAAMEA
+421 YEAAMEA

-466 TAAIAIFASLM
+466 TAALSIFASLM

-485 MAAYMLRPEK
+485 MAAYILKPEK
-495 QQVETQGATMTWYLK
+495 KHVEKQSALMGWYLK
-510 VVTWT
+510 VVSWT
-515 LHHRS
+515 LHHRWI
-520 LTMGATLVLFVASL
+520 TMGATLVLFVASL
-534 ALVKLLPTAF
+534 GLVKLLPTSF
-544 IPDDD
+544 IPDNDI
-549 FDQTRV
+549 DQTRV
-555 SIEMTPDVEL
+555 AIELTPDVALE
-565 ADTERIAALASA
+565 DTERVAALASE
-577 RILQLPEVTN
+577 RILTMPEVTN

-596 ATMDSSTSGGGKNKN
+596 AAMDSPSSGGKSEN
-611 IASLDIVL
+611 IAGLDIVL
-619 VPRADREIKKQV
+619 APRAERGSKQEI
-631 EQKISAIL
+631 ERKISNML
-639 AEVPSARFSVG
+639 AEVPGARFTVG
-650 LSSGGESG
+650 LSSGGETG
-658 YNFSLTSTNP
+658 YNFSMTSTDP
-668 QLLEQTVQQIMSEVR
+668 QLLEQTAQQIMSEIR
-683 ALPIAGDVTSDRS
+683 ALPSAGSVTSDRS

-704 IPDRLAMADF
+704 TPNRLAMADK

-726 IATVGDYEQ
+726 VATVGDYEQ
-735 RLSKLNLDT
+735 SLSKLNLDT

-759 NINQLEGLY
+759 NVSQLEGLY
-768 VPSSRPDGQ
+768 LPSALPAGQ
-777 GVRVGDVAALEFGV
+777 GVRVGEVATLDFGT
-791 GPAQITRLDRERAI
+791 GPAQISRLDRERAI
-805 SVTIQPGS
+805 SITVQPAN
-813 GELGELV
+813 GELGDLV
-820 TAVKSTPTMQ
+820 QAVK
-830 NLPPSMTIIEQGQ
+830 NIPSMQKLPASITIIDQGQ
-843 AENMAELFNGFVI
+843 AENMAELFSGFVI
-856 AMSVGIIC
+856 AMSVGVVC
-864 IFGVL
+864 ILGVL
-869 ILLFGKILQPFTI
+869 ILLFGRILQPFTI

-934 RLGLPRFEAIIDS
+934 RRGLSRFDAIIDS
-947 CRKRAR
+947 CLKRAR

-1015 WFTKWLTPQ
+1015 WFSKWLVPH
-1024 GKDEPESTNDTIN
+1024 GKGKSTIEDA
-1037 DTMTDEP
+1037 
-1044 L
+1044 

>member
-1 MSMNVSS
+1 MSLNVSA

-21 VLLTIGGIFGFKQM
+21 VLLTLGGIYGFMKM

-43 DFPAVVVTV
+43 DLPAVVVTV
-52 TLPGAAPAQLESDI
+52 TLPGAAPSQLENDI

-75 SIDGVKHIRS
+75 SIEGVSHIRTTL
-85 SIQTGAATIVTEFVL
+85 QTGAATIATEFTL

-131 TKVSTSGF
+131 TKVSTAGF
-139 PIVTYSVSADNM
+139 PVVTYSVAAENM
-151 SIEDLSWF
+151 SVEDLSWF
-159 VDDTITKRLSD
+159 VDDTVTKRLSD
-170 IPGVGS
+170 IPGVS
-176 VSRIGGLQREITVAA
+176 TVSRVGGLQREITVAA

-198 LQFSIAQL
+198 LKFSISQL
-206 SNQIAGIQQ
+206 SQQIAGIQQ

-223 VGKTTQTIRV
+223 VGNTTQTIRV
-233 MGAVERAGEL
+233 LGAVERANEL
-243 NTLQIAV
+243 NDLQVAV

-262 TVTDGAADQS
+262 KITDGAADPS
-272 SIAKLDDQTVVAFNI
+272 SIAKLDGQTVVAFNI
-287 VRSRGASEV
+287 TRSRGASEV
-296 EVMARVD
+296 DVMELVD
-303 AELAKLQADVS
+303 EELAKLTADVGNIS
-314 TIEIEKVSDLVTPI
+314 IEKVYDRATPI
-328 SEDYKASLTMLI
+328 AEDYEASLRMLI
-340 EGGILAVIVVFL
+340 EGGLLAVVVVFL

-378 YLFDFSLNII
+378 YLFGFSLNII
-388 SLLALSLVVGV
+388 SLLALSLVIGV

-406 EVENIMRHLRMGKTP
+406 EVENIIRHLRMGKTP
-421 YQAAMEA
+421 YEAAMEA

-449 TAFMGGVVGQ
+449 TAFMGGIVGQ

-466 TAAIAIFASLM
+466 TAALSIFASLM

-485 MAAYMLRPEK
+485 MAAYILRPEK
-495 QQVETQGATMTWYLK
+495 KHVEKQSAMMKYYLK
-510 VVTWT
+510 IVSWT
-515 LHHRS
+515 LHHRW

-534 ALVKLLPTAF
+534 ALVKLLPTSF
-544 IPDDD
+544 IPDNDI
-549 FDQTRV
+549 DQTRV
-555 SIEMTPDVEL
+555 AIELTPDVSL
-565 ADTERIAALASA
+565 ADTERVAALASA
-577 RILQLPEVTN
+577 RILAMPEVTN

-596 ATMDSSTSGGGKNKN
+596 ASMGASDGGGGKAEN
-611 IASLDIVL
+611 IAGLDIVL
-619 VPRADREIKKQV
+619 APRAERGTKQEI
-631 EQKISAIL
+631 ERKISKL
-639 AEVPSARFSVG
+639 MTEVPGARFTVG

-668 QLLEQTVQQIMSEVR
+668 QLLEQTAQKIMSEIR
-683 ALPIAGDVTSDRS
+683 GLPSAGAVTSDRS

-704 IPDRLAMADF
+704 TPDRLAMADK

-726 IATVGDYEQ
+726 VATVGDYEQ
-735 RLSKLNLDT
+735 QLSKLNLDT
-744 RQIPIVVRLPDIAKQ
+744 RQVPIVVRLPDVAKQ
-759 NINQLEGLY
+759 NVSQLEGLY
-768 VPSSRPDGQ
+768 VPSTMPAGQ
-777 GVRVGDVAALEFGV
+777 GVRVGEVATLDFGT
-791 GPAQITRLDRERAI
+791 GPAQISRLDRERAI
-805 SVTIQPGS
+805 SITVQPAS
-813 GELGELV
+813 GELGDLV
-820 TAVKSTPTMQ
+820 QAVKAVPTMQ
-830 NLPPSMTIIEQGQ
+830 QLPPSITIIDQGQ
-843 AENMAELFNGFVI
+843 AENMADLFSGFII
-856 AMSVGIIC
+856 AMSVGVVC
-864 IFGVL
+864 ILGVL
-869 ILLFGKILQPFTI
+869 ILLFGRLLQPFTI

-934 RLGLPRFEAIIDS
+934 RRGLARFEAIVDA

-1000 VVIPVVYTLMDDVSG
+1000 VVIPVVYTLMDDLSG
-1015 WFTKWLTPQ
+1015 WFAKWLAPH
-1024 GKDEPESTNDTIN
+1024 GKPSD
-1037 DTMTDEP
+1037 

>member
-1 MSMNVSS
+1 MNINVSA
-8 YSIKNPLVAILLF
+8 YSIRNPLVAILLF
-21 VLLTIGGIFGFKQM
+21 VLLTMGGIYGFKQM
-35 KVQQFPDI
+35 KVQEFPDI

-52 TLPGAAPAQLESDI
+52 TLPGADPVQLENDV

-75 SIDGVKHIRS
+75 SINGIDHIRS
-85 SIQTGAATIVTEFVL
+85 TLQTGSVTIVSEFVL
-100 EKDIQEAVDDVR
+100 EKDIQEAVDDIR
-112 SAVGEVRG
+112 SAVDEIRG

-139 PIVTYSVSADNM
+139 PVVTYSVAADNM
-151 SIEDLSWF
+151 SVEDLSWF
-159 VDDTITKRLSD
+159 VDDTVTKRLSD

-176 VSRIGGLQREITVAA
+176 VNRIGGLQREIRIAA

-198 LQFSIAQL
+198 LQLSISQL
-206 SNQIAGIQQ
+206 SQQIAGIQQ
-215 DSSGGEAE
+215 DGSGGEAE
-223 VGKTTQTIRV
+223 VGNTTQTIRV
-233 MGAVERAGEL
+233 LGAVERAREL
-243 NTLQIAV
+243 DNLQIAV

-262 TVTDGAADQS
+262 EISDRAADRNS
-272 SIAKLDDQTVVAFNI
+272 VANLDGQTVVAFNI
-287 VRSRGASEV
+287 VRSRGAGEV
-296 EVMARVD
+296 EVAELVD
-303 AELAKLQADVS
+303 AELAKLSADMS
-314 TIEIEKVSDLVTPI
+314 NISIEKVYDRAVPVA
-328 SEDYKASLTMLI
+328 EDYKASLTMLI

-352 FLRNIRATIVAAVA
+352 FLRNIRATIVTAVA
-366 LPLSVIP
+366 LPLSIIP

-388 SLLALSLVVGV
+388 TLLALSLVVGV

-421 YQAAMEA
+421 YEAAMEA

-438 TTFTLIAVFLP
+438 TTFTLVAVFLP

-466 TAAIAIFASLM
+466 TAAISIVMSLL

-485 MAAYMLRPEK
+485 MAAYILRPEK
-495 QQVETQGATMTWYLK
+495 RRVEKQSSIMTGYLK
-510 VVTWT
+510 VVSWT
-515 LHHRS
+515 LHHRWI
-520 LTMGATLVLFVASL
+520 TMGATLLLFVGSL
-534 ALVKLLPTAF
+534 SLVGLLPTAF

-549 FDQTRV
+549 GNQTRV
-555 SIEMTPDVEL
+555 SIELTPDVEL
-565 ADTERIAALASA
+565 ADTERVAAMASS
-577 RILQLPEVTN
+577 RILAMPEVTH
-587 IFTSVGEAQ
+587 IFTAVGEVQ
-596 ATMDSSTSGGGKNKN
+596 ASMDAGSGGGSKAKN
-611 IASLDIVL
+611 IAGLDIVL
-619 VPRADREIKKQV
+619 KPRDERGSKKSIERQISQILTKVPG
-631 EQKISAIL
+631 
-639 AEVPSARFSVG
+639 ARFTVG
-650 LSSGGESG
+650 ISSGGGSG
-658 YNFSLTSTNP
+658 YNFSLTSSNP
-668 QLLEQTVQQIMSEVR
+668 EILEQTAQQIMTDIR
-683 ALPIAGDVTSDRS
+683 ALPAAGDVTSDRS
-696 LPRQELTV
+696 LPRPELTV
-704 IPDRLAMADF
+704 IPDRLAMADK

-744 RQIPIVVRLPDIAKQ
+744 RQIPIVVRLPDVAKQ
-759 NINQLEGLY
+759 NVSQLEGLY
-768 VPSSRPDGQ
+768 VPSSRPTGQ
-777 GVRVGDVAALEFGV
+777 GVRVGDVADLQFGT
-791 GPAQITRLDRERAI
+791 GPAQISRLDRERAI
-805 SVTIQPGS
+805 SITVQPAD

-820 TAVKSTPTMQ
+820 QAVKATPTMQ
-830 NLPPSMTIIEQGQ
+830 NLPSSITIIEQGQ
-843 AENMAELFNGFVI
+843 AENMAELFNGFII
-856 AMSVGIIC
+856 AMSVGIVC
-864 IFGVL
+864 ILGVL
-869 ILLFGKILQPFTI
+869 ILLFGKLLQPFTI
-882 LMALPLSIGGAFV
+882 LMALPLSIGGALA
-895 GLVITNS
+895 GLVITGS

-925 LVDYALIAQ
+925 LVDYAIIAQ
-934 RLGLPRFEAIIDS
+934 NRGLMRFEAIMDA

-968 LVFGWGDADPTFR
+968 LVFGWGEADPTFR

-1000 VVIPVVYTLMDDVSG
+1000 VVIPVIYTLMDDISK
-1015 WFTKWLTPQ
+1015 WFSRWLVPH
-1024 GKDEPESTNDTIN
+1024 GKDKNLSAKRSAIDTIN
-1037 DTMTDEP
+1037 
-1044 L
+1044 

>member
-1 MSMNVSS
+1 MSLNVSA

-21 VLLTIGGIFGFKQM
+21 VLLTLGGIYGFMKM

-43 DFPAVVVTV
+43 DLPAVVVTV
-52 TLPGAAPAQLESDI
+52 TLPGAAPSQLENDI

-75 SIDGVKHIRS
+75 SIEGVSHIRTTL
-85 SIQTGAATIVTEFVL
+85 QTGAATIATEFTL

-131 TKVSTSGF
+131 TKVSTAGF
-139 PIVTYSVSADNM
+139 PVVTYSVAAENM
-151 SIEDLSWF
+151 SVEDLSWF
-159 VDDTITKRLSD
+159 VDDTVTKRLSD
-170 IPGVGS
+170 IPGVS
-176 VSRIGGLQREITVAA
+176 TVSRVGGLQREITVAA

-198 LQFSIAQL
+198 LKFSISQL
-206 SNQIAGIQQ
+206 SQQIAGIQQ

-223 VGKTTQTIRV
+223 VGNTTQTIRV
-233 MGAVERAGEL
+233 LGAVERANEL
-243 NTLQIAV
+243 NDLQVAV

-262 TVTDGAADQS
+262 KITDGAADPS
-272 SIAKLDDQTVVAFNI
+272 SIAKLDGQTVVAFNI
-287 VRSRGASEV
+287 TRSRGASEV
-296 EVMARVD
+296 DVMGLVD
-303 AELAKLQADVS
+303 EELAKLTADVGNIS
-314 TIEIEKVSDLVTPI
+314 IEKVYDRATPI
-328 SEDYKASLTMLI
+328 AEDYEASLRMLI
-340 EGGILAVIVVFL
+340 EGGLLAVVVVFL

-378 YLFDFSLNII
+378 YLFGFSLNII
-388 SLLALSLVVGV
+388 SLLALSLVIGV

-406 EVENIMRHLRMGKTP
+406 EVENIIRHLRMGKTP
-421 YQAAMEA
+421 YEAAMEA

-449 TAFMGGVVGQ
+449 TAFMGGIVGQ

-466 TAAIAIFASLM
+466 TAALSIFASLM

-485 MAAYMLRPEK
+485 MAAYILRPEK
-495 QQVETQGATMTWYLK
+495 KHVEKQSAMMKYYLK
-510 VVTWT
+510 IVSWT
-515 LHHRS
+515 LHHRWI
-520 LTMGATLVLFVASL
+520 TMGATLVLFVASL
-534 ALVKLLPTAF
+534 ALVKLLPTSF
-544 IPDDD
+544 IPDNDIN
-549 FDQTRV
+549 QTRV
-555 SIEMTPDVEL
+555 AIELTPDVSL
-565 ADTERIAALASA
+565 ADTERVAALASA
-577 RILQLPEVTN
+577 RILAMPEVTN

-596 ATMDSSTSGGGKNKN
+596 ASMGASDGGGGKAEN
-611 IASLDIVL
+611 IAGLDIVL
-619 VPRADREIKKQV
+619 APRAERGTKQEI
-631 EQKISAIL
+631 ERKISKL
-639 AEVPSARFSVG
+639 MTEVPGARFTVG

-668 QLLEQTVQQIMSEVR
+668 QLLEQTAQKIMSEIR
-683 ALPIAGDVTSDRS
+683 GLPSAGAVTSDRS

-704 IPDRLAMADF
+704 TPDRLAMADK

-726 IATVGDYEQ
+726 VATVGDYEQ
-735 RLSKLNLDT
+735 QLSKLNLDT
-744 RQIPIVVRLPDIAKQ
+744 RQVPIVVRLPDVAKQ
-759 NINQLEGLY
+759 NVSQLEGLY
-768 VPSSRPDGQ
+768 VPSTMPAGQ
-777 GVRVGDVAALEFGV
+777 GVRVGEVATLDFGT
-791 GPAQITRLDRERAI
+791 GPAQISRLDRERAI
-805 SVTIQPGS
+805 SITVQPAS
-813 GELGELV
+813 GELGDLV
-820 TAVKSTPTMQ
+820 QAVKAVPTMQ
-830 NLPPSMTIIEQGQ
+830 QLPPSITIIDQGQ
-843 AENMAELFNGFVI
+843 AENMADLFSGFII
-856 AMSVGIIC
+856 AMSVGVVC
-864 IFGVL
+864 ILGVL
-869 ILLFGKILQPFTI
+869 ILLFGRLLQPFTI

-934 RLGLPRFEAIIDS
+934 RRGLARFEAIVDA

-1000 VVIPVVYTLMDDVSG
+1000 VVIPVVYTLMDDLSG
-1015 WFTKWLTPQ
+1015 WFAKWLAPH
-1024 GKDEPESTNDTIN
+1024 GKPSD
-1037 DTMTDEP
+1037 

>member
-1 MSMNVSS
+1 MSLNVSA
-8 YSIKNPLVAILLF
+8 YSIRNPLVAILLF
-21 VLLTIGGIFGFKQM
+21 VLLTLGGIYGFMQM

-43 DFPAVVVTV
+43 DLPAVVVTV
-52 TLPGAAPAQLESDI
+52 TLPGAAPSQLENDI

-75 SIDGVKHIRS
+75 SIEGVKHIRTTL
-85 SIQTGAATIVTEFVL
+85 QTGAATMVTEFVL

-131 TKVSTSGF
+131 TKVSTAGF
-139 PIVTYSVSADNM
+139 PVVTYSVASENM
-151 SIEDLSWF
+151 NVEDLSWF
-159 VDDTITKRLSD
+159 VDDTVTKRLSD
-170 IPGVGS
+170 IPGVS
-176 VSRIGGLQREITVAA
+176 TVSRIGGLQREITVAA

-198 LQFSIAQL
+198 LKYPIAQL
-206 SNQIAGIQQ
+206 SEQITGIQQ

-233 MGAVERAGEL
+233 LGAVERASDL
-243 NTLQIAV
+243 NNLQVAV

-262 TVTDGAADQS
+262 QITDGAADPS
-272 SIAKLDDQTVVAFNI
+272 SIAKLDGQTVVAFNI
-287 VRSRGASEV
+287 TRSRGASEV
-296 EVMARVD
+296 EVMELVD
-303 AELAKLQADVS
+303 AELAKLSADVGN
-314 TIEIEKVSDLVTPI
+314 IDIEKVYDRATPI
-328 SEDYKASLTMLI
+328 AEDYQASLRMLI
-340 EGGILAVIVVFL
+340 EGGLLAVVVVFL
-352 FLRNIRATIVAAVA
+352 FLRNIRATFVAAVA

-378 YLFDFSLNII
+378 YLFGFSLNII
-388 SLLALSLVVGV
+388 SLLALSLVIGV

-406 EVENIMRHLRMGKTP
+406 EVENIIRHLRMGKTP
-421 YQAAMEA
+421 YEAAMEA

-449 TAFMGGVVGQ
+449 TAFMGGIVGQ

-466 TAAIAIFASLM
+466 TAALSIFASLM

-485 MAAYMLRPEK
+485 MAAYILRPEK
-495 QQVETQGATMTWYLK
+495 KHVEKQSALMDWYLK
-510 VVTWT
+510 VVSWT
-515 LHHRS
+515 LHHRWI
-520 LTMGATLVLFVASL
+520 TMGATLLLFVASL
-534 ALVKLLPTAF
+534 ALVKLLPTSF
-544 IPDDD
+544 IPDNDI
-549 FDQTRV
+549 DQTRV
-555 SIEMTPDVEL
+555 EIELTPDVALE
-565 ADTERIAALASA
+565 DTERVAAMASE
-577 RILQLPEVTN
+577 RILAMPEVTH

-596 ATMDSSTSGGGKNKN
+596 AAMEASSGGKAEN
-611 IASLDIVL
+611 IAGLDVVL
-619 VPRADREIKKQV
+619 APRAERASKQEI
-631 EQKISAIL
+631 ERKISSML
-639 AEVPSARFSVG
+639 SEVPGARFTVG
-650 LSSGGESG
+650 LSSGGETG
-658 YNFSLTSTNP
+658 YNFSLTSTDP
-668 QLLEQTVQQIMSEVR
+668 RLLEQTAQQMMAEIR
-683 ALPIAGDVTSDRS
+683 ALPSAGAVTSDRS

-704 IPDRLAMADF
+704 TPNRLAMADK
-714 GVTTQDIATTLR
+714 GVTTQDIAATLR
-726 IATVGDYEQ
+726 VATVGDYEQ

-744 RQIPIVVRLPDIAKQ
+744 RQVPIVVRLPDIAKQ
-759 NINQLEGLY
+759 NVSQLEGLY
-768 VPSSRPDGQ
+768 VPSALPAGQ
-777 GVRVGDVAALEFGV
+777 GVRVGEVASLNFGT
-791 GPAQITRLDRERAI
+791 GPAQISRLDRERAI
-805 SVTIQPGS
+805 SITVQPAN
-813 GELGELV
+813 GELGDLV
-820 TAVKSTPTMQ
+820 QAVKAI
-830 NLPPSMTIIEQGQ
+830 PSMQQLPASITIIDQGQ
-843 AENMAELFNGFVI
+843 AENMAELFSGFVI
-856 AMSVGIIC
+856 AMSVGVVC
-864 IFGVL
+864 ILGVL
-869 ILLFGKILQPFTI
+869 ILLFGRILQPFTI

-895 GLVITNS
+895 GLVITKS

-934 RLGLPRFEAIIDS
+934 RRGLARFDAIIDS

-958 TIAMGAGMLP
+958 TIAMGAGMMP

-1000 VVIPVVYTLMDDVSG
+1000 VVIPVVYTLMDDLSG
-1015 WFTKWLTPQ
+1015 WFGKWLIPH
-1024 GKDEPESTNDTIN
+1024 GKEKKSVVIEK
-1037 DTMTDEP
+1037 
-1044 L
+1044 

>member
-1 MSMNVSS
+1 MSLNVSA
-8 YSIKNPLVAILLF
+8 YSIRNPLVAILLF
-21 VLLTIGGIFGFKQM
+21 VLLTLGGIYGFMQM

-43 DFPAVVVTV
+43 DLPAVVVTV
-52 TLPGAAPAQLESDI
+52 TLPGAAPSQLENDI

-75 SIDGVKHIRS
+75 SIEGVKHIRTTL
-85 SIQTGAATIVTEFVL
+85 QTGAATIATEFVL

-131 TKVSTSGF
+131 TKVSTAGF
-139 PIVTYSVSADNM
+139 PVVTYSVASDNM
-151 SIEDLSWF
+151 NVEDLSWF
-159 VDDTITKRLSD
+159 VDDTVTKRLSD
-170 IPGVGS
+170 IPGVS
-176 VSRIGGLQREITVAA
+176 TVSRIGGLQREITVAA

-198 LQFSIAQL
+198 LKYPIAQL
-206 SNQIAGIQQ
+206 SEQITGIQQ

-233 MGAVERAGEL
+233 LGAVERASDL
-243 NTLQIAV
+243 NNLQVAV

-262 TVTDGAADQS
+262 QITDGAADPS
-272 SIAKLDDQTVVAFNI
+272 SIAKLDGQTVVAFNI
-287 VRSRGASEV
+287 TRSRGASEV
-296 EVMARVD
+296 EVMELVD
-303 AELAKLQADVS
+303 AELAKLSADVGN
-314 TIEIEKVSDLVTPI
+314 IDIEKVYDRATPI
-328 SEDYKASLTMLI
+328 AEDYQASLRMLI
-340 EGGILAVIVVFL
+340 EGGLLAVVVVFL
-352 FLRNIRATIVAAVA
+352 FLRNVRATFVAAVA

-378 YLFDFSLNII
+378 YLFGFSLNII
-388 SLLALSLVVGV
+388 SLLALSLVIGV

-406 EVENIMRHLRMGKTP
+406 EVENIIRHLRMGKTP
-421 YQAAMEA
+421 YEAAMEA

-449 TAFMGGVVGQ
+449 TAFMGGIVGQ

-466 TAAIAIFASLM
+466 TAALSIFASLM

-485 MAAYMLRPEK
+485 MAAYILRPEK
-495 QQVETQGATMTWYLK
+495 KHVEKQSALMDWYLK
-510 VVTWT
+510 VVSWT
-515 LHHRS
+515 LHHRWI
-520 LTMGATLVLFVASL
+520 TMGATLILFVASL
-534 ALVKLLPTAF
+534 ALVKLLPTSF
-544 IPDDD
+544 IPDNDI
-549 FDQTRV
+549 DQTRV
-555 SIEMTPDVEL
+555 EIELTPDVALE
-565 ADTERIAALASA
+565 DTERVAAMASE
-577 RILQLPEVTN
+577 RILAMPEVSH

-596 ATMDSSTSGGGKNKN
+596 AAMEASSGGKAEN
-611 IASLDIVL
+611 IAGLDIVL
-619 VPRADREIKKQV
+619 APRAERASKQDI
-631 EQKISAIL
+631 ERQISSML
-639 AEVPSARFSVG
+639 SEVPGARFTVG
-650 LSSGGESG
+650 LSSGGETG
-658 YNFSLTSTNP
+658 YNFSLTSTDP
-668 QLLEQTVQQIMSEVR
+668 QLLEQTAQQIMTEIR
-683 ALPIAGDVTSDRS
+683 ALPSAGAVTSDRS

-704 IPDRLAMADF
+704 TPDRLAMADK

-726 IATVGDYEQ
+726 VATVGDYEQ

-744 RQIPIVVRLPDIAKQ
+744 RQIPIVVRLPDVAKQ
-759 NINQLEGLY
+759 NVSQLEGLY
-768 VPSSRPDGQ
+768 VPSALPPGQ
-777 GVRVGDVAALEFGV
+777 GVRVGEVASLNFGT
-791 GPAQITRLDRERAI
+791 GPAQISRLDRERAI
-805 SVTIQPGS
+805 SITVQPAN
-813 GELGELV
+813 GELGDLV
-820 TAVKSTPTMQ
+820 QAVKAI
-830 NLPPSMTIIEQGQ
+830 PSMQQLPASITIIDQGQ
-843 AENMAELFNGFVI
+843 AENMAELFSGFVI
-856 AMSVGIIC
+856 AMSVGVVC
-864 IFGVL
+864 ILGVL
-869 ILLFGKILQPFTI
+869 ILLFGRILQPFTI

-895 GLVITNS
+895 GLVITKS

-934 RLGLPRFEAIIDS
+934 RRGLARFDAIIDS

-1000 VVIPVVYTLMDDVSG
+1000 VVIPVVYTLMDDLSG
-1015 WFTKWLTPQ
+1015 WFGKWLIPH
-1024 GKDEPESTNDTIN
+1024 GKEKESVVI
-1037 DTMTDEP
+1037 EK
-1044 L
+1044 

>member
-1 MSMNVSS
+1 MSLNVSA
-8 YSIKNPLVAILLF
+8 YSIRNPLVAILLF
-21 VLLTIGGIFGFKQM
+21 VLLTLGGIYGFMQM
-35 KVQQFPDI
+35 MVQQFPDI
-43 DFPAVVVTV
+43 DLPAVVVTV
-52 TLPGAAPAQLESDI
+52 TLPGAAPSQLENDI

-75 SIDGVKHIRS
+75 SIEGVKHIRTTL
-85 SIQTGAATIVTEFVL
+85 QTGAATMVTEFVL

-131 TKVSTSGF
+131 TKVSTAGF
-139 PIVTYSVSADNM
+139 PVVTYSVASDNM
-151 SIEDLSWF
+151 NVEDLSWF
-159 VDDTITKRLSD
+159 VDDTVTKRLSD
-170 IPGVGS
+170 IPGVS
-176 VSRIGGLQREITVAA
+176 TVSRIGGLQREITVAA

-198 LQFSIAQL
+198 LKYPIAQL
-206 SNQIAGIQQ
+206 SEQITGIQQ

-233 MGAVERAGEL
+233 LGAVERASDL
-243 NTLQIAV
+243 NNLQVAV

-262 TVTDGAADQS
+262 QITDGAADPS
-272 SIAKLDDQTVVAFNI
+272 SIAKLDGQTVVAFNI
-287 VRSRGASEV
+287 TRSRGASEV
-296 EVMARVD
+296 EVMELVD
-303 AELAKLQADVS
+303 AELAKLSADVGN
-314 TIEIEKVSDLVTPI
+314 IDIEKVYDRATPI
-328 SEDYKASLTMLI
+328 AEDYQASLRMLI
-340 EGGILAVIVVFL
+340 EGGLLAVVVVFL
-352 FLRNIRATIVAAVA
+352 FLRNIRATFVAAVA

-378 YLFDFSLNII
+378 YLFGFSLNII
-388 SLLALSLVVGV
+388 SLLALSLVIGV

-406 EVENIMRHLRMGKTP
+406 EVENIIRHLRMGKTP
-421 YQAAMEA
+421 YEAAMEA

-449 TAFMGGVVGQ
+449 TAFMGGIVGQ

-466 TAAIAIFASLM
+466 TAALSIFASLM

-485 MAAYMLRPEK
+485 MAAYILRPEK
-495 QQVETQGATMTWYLK
+495 KHVEKQSALMDWYLK
-510 VVTWT
+510 VVSWT
-515 LHHRS
+515 LHHRWI
-520 LTMGATLVLFVASL
+520 TMGATLILFVASL
-534 ALVKLLPTAF
+534 ALVKLLPTSF
-544 IPDDD
+544 IPDNDI
-549 FDQTRV
+549 DQTRV
-555 SIEMTPDVEL
+555 EIELTPDVALE
-565 ADTERIAALASA
+565 DTERVAAMASE
-577 RILQLPEVTN
+577 RILAMPEVSH

-596 ATMDSSTSGGGKNKN
+596 AAMEASSGGKAEN
-611 IASLDIVL
+611 IAGLDIVL
-619 VPRADREIKKQV
+619 APRAERASKQEIERQ
-631 EQKISAIL
+631 ISSML
-639 AEVPSARFSVG
+639 SEVPGARFTVG
-650 LSSGGESG
+650 LSSGGETG
-658 YNFSLTSTNP
+658 YNFSLTSTDP
-668 QLLEQTVQQIMSEVR
+668 QLLEQTAQQIMTEIR
-683 ALPIAGDVTSDRS
+683 ALPSAGAVTSDRS

-704 IPDRLAMADF
+704 TPDRLAMADK

-726 IATVGDYEQ
+726 VATVGDYEQ

-744 RQIPIVVRLPDIAKQ
+744 RQIPIVVRLPDVAKQ
-759 NINQLEGLY
+759 NVSQLEGLY
-768 VPSSRPDGQ
+768 VPSALPPGQ
-777 GVRVGDVAALEFGV
+777 GVRVGEVASLNFGT
-791 GPAQITRLDRERAI
+791 GPAQISRLDRERAI
-805 SVTIQPGS
+805 SITVQPAN
-813 GELGELV
+813 GELGDLV
-820 TAVKSTPTMQ
+820 QAVKAI
-830 NLPPSMTIIEQGQ
+830 PSMQQLPASITIIDQGQ
-843 AENMAELFNGFVI
+843 AENMAELFSGFVI
-856 AMSVGIIC
+856 AMSVGVVC
-864 IFGVL
+864 ILGVL
-869 ILLFGKILQPFTI
+869 ILLFGRILQPFTI

-895 GLVITNS
+895 GLVITKS

-934 RLGLPRFEAIIDS
+934 RRGLARFDAIIDS

-987 VLGGLVTS
+987 VLGGLATS

-1000 VVIPVVYTLMDDVSG
+1000 VVIPVVYTLMDDLSG
-1015 WFTKWLTPQ
+1015 WFGKWLIPH
-1024 GKDEPESTNDTIN
+1024 GKEKESVVIGK
-1037 DTMTDEP
+1037 
-1044 L
+1044 

>member
-1 MSMNVSS
+1 MSLNVSA
-8 YSIKNPLVAILLF
+8 YSIRNPLVAILLF
-21 VLLTIGGIFGFKQM
+21 VLLTLGGIYGFMQM

-43 DFPAVVVTV
+43 DLPAVVVTV
-52 TLPGAAPAQLESDI
+52 TLPGAAPSQLENDI

-75 SIDGVKHIRS
+75 SIEGVKHIRTTL
-85 SIQTGAATIVTEFVL
+85 QTGAATMVTEFVL

-131 TKVSTSGF
+131 TKVSTAGF
-139 PIVTYSVSADNM
+139 PVVTYSVASDNM
-151 SIEDLSWF
+151 NVEDLSWF
-159 VDDTITKRLSD
+159 VDDTVTKRLSD
-170 IPGVGS
+170 IPGVS
-176 VSRIGGLQREITVAA
+176 TVSRIGGLQREITVAA

-198 LQFSIAQL
+198 LKYPIAQL
-206 SNQIAGIQQ
+206 SEQITGIQQ

-233 MGAVERAGEL
+233 LGAVERASDL
-243 NTLQIAV
+243 NNLQVAV

-262 TVTDGAADQS
+262 QITDGAADPS
-272 SIAKLDDQTVVAFNI
+272 SIAKLDGQTVVAFNI
-287 VRSRGASEV
+287 TRSRGASEV
-296 EVMARVD
+296 EVMELVD
-303 AELAKLQADVS
+303 AELAKLSADVGN
-314 TIEIEKVSDLVTPI
+314 IDIEKVYDRATPI
-328 SEDYKASLTMLI
+328 AEDYQASLRMLM
-340 EGGILAVIVVFL
+340 EGGLLAVVVVFL
-352 FLRNIRATIVAAVA
+352 FLRNIRATFVAAVA

-378 YLFDFSLNII
+378 YLFGFSLNII
-388 SLLALSLVVGV
+388 SLLALSLVIGV

-406 EVENIMRHLRMGKTP
+406 EVENIIRHLRMGKTP
-421 YQAAMEA
+421 YEAAMEA

-449 TAFMGGVVGQ
+449 TAFMGGIVGQ

-466 TAAIAIFASLM
+466 TAALSIFASLM

-485 MAAYMLRPEK
+485 MAAYILRPEK
-495 QQVETQGATMTWYLK
+495 KHVEKQSALMDWYLK
-510 VVTWT
+510 VVSWT
-515 LHHRS
+515 LHHRWI
-520 LTMGATLVLFVASL
+520 TMGATLILFVASL
-534 ALVKLLPTAF
+534 ALVKLLPTSF
-544 IPDDD
+544 IPDNDI
-549 FDQTRV
+549 DQTRV
-555 SIEMTPDVEL
+555 EIELTPDVALE
-565 ADTERIAALASA
+565 DTERVAAMASE
-577 RILQLPEVTN
+577 RILAMPEVSH

-596 ATMDSSTSGGGKNKN
+596 AAMEASSGGKAEN
-611 IASLDIVL
+611 IAGLDIVL
-619 VPRADREIKKQV
+619 APRAERASKQEIERQ
-631 EQKISAIL
+631 ISSML
-639 AEVPSARFSVG
+639 SEVPGARFTVG
-650 LSSGGESG
+650 LSSGGETG
-658 YNFSLTSTNP
+658 YNFSLTSTDP
-668 QLLEQTVQQIMSEVR
+668 QLLEQTAQQIMTEIR
-683 ALPIAGDVTSDRS
+683 ALPSAGAVTSDRS

-704 IPDRLAMADF
+704 TPDRLAMADK

-726 IATVGDYEQ
+726 VATVGDYEQ

-744 RQIPIVVRLPDIAKQ
+744 RQIPIVVRLPDVAKQ
-759 NINQLEGLY
+759 NVSQLEGLY
-768 VPSSRPDGQ
+768 VPSALPPGQ
-777 GVRVGDVAALEFGV
+777 GVRVGEVASLNFGT
-791 GPAQITRLDRERAI
+791 GPAQISRLDRERAI
-805 SVTIQPGS
+805 SITVQPAN
-813 GELGELV
+813 GELGDLV
-820 TAVKSTPTMQ
+820 QAVKAI
-830 NLPPSMTIIEQGQ
+830 PSMQQLPASITIIDQGQ
-843 AENMAELFNGFVI
+843 AENMAELFSGFVI
-856 AMSVGIIC
+856 AMSVGVVC
-864 IFGVL
+864 ILGVL
-869 ILLFGKILQPFTI
+869 ILLFGRILQPFTI

-934 RLGLPRFEAIIDS
+934 RRGLARFDAIIDS

-987 VLGGLVTS
+987 VLGGLATS

-1000 VVIPVVYTLMDDVSG
+1000 VVIPVVYTLMDDLSG
-1015 WFTKWLTPQ
+1015 WFGKWLIPH
-1024 GKDEPESTNDTIN
+1024 GKEKESVVI
-1037 DTMTDEP
+1037 EK
-1044 L
+1044 

>member
-1 MSMNVSS
+1 MSLNVSA
-8 YSIKNPLVAILLF
+8 YSIRNPLVAILLF
-21 VLLTIGGIFGFKQM
+21 VLLTLGGIYGFMQM

-43 DFPAVVVTV
+43 DLPAVVVTV
-52 TLPGAAPAQLESDI
+52 TLPGAAPSQLENDI

-75 SIDGVKHIRS
+75 SIEGVKHIRTTL
-85 SIQTGAATIVTEFVL
+85 QTGAATMVTEFVL

-131 TKVSTSGF
+131 TKVSTAGF
-139 PIVTYSVSADNM
+139 PVVTYSVASDNM
-151 SIEDLSWF
+151 NVEDLSWF
-159 VDDTITKRLSD
+159 VDDTVTKRLSD
-170 IPGVGS
+170 IPGVS
-176 VSRIGGLQREITVAA
+176 TVSRIGGLQREITVAA

-198 LQFSIAQL
+198 LKYPIAQL
-206 SNQIAGIQQ
+206 SEQITGIQQ

-223 VGKTTQTIRV
+223 VGKTTQAIRV
-233 MGAVERAGEL
+233 LGAVERASDL
-243 NTLQIAV
+243 NNLQVAV

-262 TVTDGAADQS
+262 QITDGAADPS
-272 SIAKLDDQTVVAFNI
+272 SIAKLDGQTVVAFNI
-287 VRSRGASEV
+287 TRSRGASEV
-296 EVMARVD
+296 EVMELVD
-303 AELAKLQADVS
+303 AELAKLSADVGN
-314 TIEIEKVSDLVTPI
+314 IDIEKVYDRATPI
-328 SEDYKASLTMLI
+328 AEDYQASLRMLI
-340 EGGILAVIVVFL
+340 EGGLLAVVVVFL
-352 FLRNIRATIVAAVA
+352 FLRNIRATFVAAVA

-378 YLFDFSLNII
+378 YLFGFSLNII
-388 SLLALSLVVGV
+388 SLLALSLVIGV

-406 EVENIMRHLRMGKTP
+406 EVENIIRHLRMGKTP
-421 YQAAMEA
+421 YEAAMEA

-449 TAFMGGVVGQ
+449 TAFMGGIVGQ

-466 TAAIAIFASLM
+466 TAALSIFASLM

-485 MAAYMLRPEK
+485 MAAYILRPEK
-495 QQVETQGATMTWYLK
+495 KHVEKQSALMDWYLK
-510 VVTWT
+510 VVSWT
-515 LHHRS
+515 LHHRWI
-520 LTMGATLVLFVASL
+520 TMGATLILFVASL
-534 ALVKLLPTAF
+534 ALVKLLPTSF
-544 IPDDD
+544 IPDNDI
-549 FDQTRV
+549 DQTRV
-555 SIEMTPDVEL
+555 EIELTPDVALE
-565 ADTERIAALASA
+565 DTERVAALASE
-577 RILQLPEVTN
+577 RILAMPEVSH

-596 ATMDSSTSGGGKNKN
+596 AAMEASSGGKAEN
-611 IASLDIVL
+611 IAGLDIVL
-619 VPRADREIKKQV
+619 APRAERASKQEIERQ
-631 EQKISAIL
+631 ISSML
-639 AEVPSARFSVG
+639 SEVPGARFTVG
-650 LSSGGESG
+650 LSSGGETG
-658 YNFSLTSTNP
+658 YNFSLTSTDP
-668 QLLEQTVQQIMSEVR
+668 QLLEHTAQQIMTEIR
-683 ALPIAGDVTSDRS
+683 ALPSAGAVTSDRS

-704 IPDRLAMADF
+704 TPDRLAMADK

-726 IATVGDYEQ
+726 VATVGDYEQ

-744 RQIPIVVRLPDIAKQ
+744 RQIPIVVRLPDVAKQ
-759 NINQLEGLY
+759 NVSQLEGLY
-768 VPSSRPDGQ
+768 VPSALPPGQ
-777 GVRVGDVAALEFGV
+777 GVRVGEVASLNFGT
-791 GPAQITRLDRERAI
+791 GPAQISRLDRERAI
-805 SVTIQPGS
+805 SITVQPAN
-813 GELGELV
+813 GELGDLV
-820 TAVKSTPTMQ
+820 QAVKAI
-830 NLPPSMTIIEQGQ
+830 PSMQQLPASITIIDQGQ
-843 AENMAELFNGFVI
+843 AENMAELFSGFVI
-856 AMSVGIIC
+856 AMSVGVVC
-864 IFGVL
+864 ILGVL
-869 ILLFGKILQPFTI
+869 ILLFGRILQPFTI

-895 GLVITNS
+895 GLVITKS

-934 RLGLPRFEAIIDS
+934 RRGLARFDAIIDS

-987 VLGGLVTS
+987 VLGGLATS

-1000 VVIPVVYTLMDDVSG
+1000 VVIPVVYTLMDDLSG
-1015 WFTKWLTPQ
+1015 RFGKWLIPH
-1024 GKDEPESTNDTIN
+1024 GKEKESVVIGK
-1037 DTMTDEP
+1037 
-1044 L
+1044 

>member
-1 MSMNVSS
+1 MSLNVSA

-21 VLLTIGGIFGFKQM
+21 VLLTLGGIYGLMQM

-43 DFPAVVVTV
+43 DLPAVVVTV
-52 TLPGAAPAQLESDI
+52 TLPGAAPSQLESDI
-66 AKKIENKLT
+66 AKKIENRIT
-75 SIDGVKHIRS
+75 SIEGVKHIRTTL
-85 SIQTGAATIVTEFVL
+85 QTGVATIASEFVL

-112 SAVGEVRG
+112 SAVGEVQG

-139 PIVTYSVSADNM
+139 PVVTYSVAANNM
-151 SIEDLSWF
+151 SVEDLSWF

-170 IPGVGS
+170 IPGVS
-176 VSRIGGLQREITVAA
+176 TVSRIGGLEREITVAA
-191 DPIALSG
+191 DPITLSG
-198 LQFSIAQL
+198 LQFSITQL
-206 SNQIAGIQQ
+206 SQQLAGIQQ

-223 VGKTTQTIRV
+223 VGNTTQTIRV
-233 MGAVERAGEL
+233 LGAVKRASGL
-243 NTLQIAV
+243 NDIQIAV

-262 TVTDGAADQS
+262 QVTDGAADPS
-272 SIAKLDDQTVVAFNI
+272 SIASLDGEAVVAFNI
-287 VRSRGASEV
+287 TRSRGASEV
-296 EVMARVD
+296 EVMEKVD
-303 AELAKLQADVS
+303 KELAGLTAEMG
-314 TIEIEKVSDLVTPI
+314 TIQVNKVYDRATPVAQ
-328 SEDYKASLTMLI
+328 DYDASIKMLI
-340 EGGILAVIVVFL
+340 EGGVLAVIVVFL

-366 LPLSVIP
+366 LPLSVVP
-373 TFLGM
+373 TFLAM

-388 SLLALSLVVGV
+388 SLLALSLVIGV

-406 EVENIMRHLRMGKTP
+406 EVENIIRHLRMGKTP
-421 YQAAMEA
+421 YEAAMEA

-466 TAAIAIFASLM
+466 TAALAIFASLL

-485 MAAYMLRPEK
+485 MAAYILRPEK
-495 QQVETQGATMTWYLK
+495 QQVEKQSKLMTGYLK
-510 VVTWT
+510 LVAWT
-515 LHHRS
+515 LHHRWI
-520 LTMGATLVLFVASL
+520 TMGATLVLFVASL
-534 ALVKLLPTAF
+534 GLVKLLPTAF
-544 IPDDD
+544 IPDNDI
-549 FDQTRV
+549 DQTRV
-555 SIEMTPDVEL
+555 AIEMTPDVALE
-565 ADTERIAALASA
+565 DTERVAALASA
-577 RILQLPEVTN
+577 RILALPEVTD
-587 IFTSVGEAQ
+587 IFTAVGDAQ
-596 ATMDSSTSGGGKNKN
+596 QDMGPNSSSNSGRAENV
-611 IASLDIVL
+611 ASLDIVL
-619 VPRADREIKKQV
+619 APRAERVTKQEV
-631 EQKISAIL
+631 EQKINRIL
-639 AEVPSARFSVG
+639 SEVPSARFTVG
-650 LSSGGESG
+650 LSSGGETG

-668 QLLEQTVQQIMSEVR
+668 EVLEQTAQQIMSEIR
-683 ALPIAGDVTSDRS
+683 ALPGVGAVTSDRS

-704 IPDRLAMADF
+704 TPDRLAMADK

-735 RLSKLNLDT
+735 SLSKLNLDT

-759 NINQLEGLY
+759 NVSQLEGLY
-768 VPSSRPDGQ
+768 VPSTNAVGQ
-777 GVRVGDVAALEFGV
+777 GVRVGDVARLDFGT
-791 GPAQITRLDRERAI
+791 GPAQIKRLDRERSI
-805 SVTIQPGS
+805 GIIVQPGTT
-813 GELGELV
+813 ELGELV
-820 TAVKSTPTMQ
+820 QAVKNTQAMQ
-830 NLPPSMTIIEQGQ
+830 NLPSSITVIDQGQ
-843 AENMAELFNGFVI
+843 AENMAELFSGFII

-864 IFGVL
+864 ILGVL
-869 ILLFGKILQPFTI
+869 ILLFGRLLQPFTI

-895 GLVITNS
+895 GLVITGS

-925 LVDYALIAQ
+925 LVDYAIIAQ
-934 RLGLPRFEAIIDS
+934 NLGLPRFEAIVDS

-1000 VVIPVVYTLMDDVSG
+1000 VVIPVVYTLMDDLSN
-1015 WFTKWLTPQ
+1015 WFAKWLVPS
-1024 GKDEPESTNDTIN
+1024 GKKPAVIDKDV
-1037 DTMTDEP
+1037 
-1044 L
+1044 

>member
-1 MSMNVSS
+1 MSLNVSA
-8 YSIKNPLVAILLF
+8 YSIRNPLVAILLF
-21 VLLTIGGIFGFKQM
+21 VLLTLGGIYGFMQM

-43 DFPAVVVTV
+43 DLPAVVVTV
-52 TLPGAAPAQLESDI
+52 TLPGAAPSQLENDI

-75 SIDGVKHIRS
+75 SIEGVKHIRTS
-85 SIQTGAATIVTEFVL
+85 LQTGVATIATEFVL

-139 PIVTYSVSADNM
+139 PVVTYSVASENM
-151 SIEDLSWF
+151 NVEDLSWF
-159 VDDTITKRLSD
+159 VDDTVTKRLSD
-170 IPGVGS
+170 IPGVS
-176 VSRIGGLQREITVAA
+176 TVSRIGGLQREITVAA

-198 LQFSIAQL
+198 LKYPIAQL
-206 SNQIAGIQQ
+206 SNQITGIQQ

-233 MGAVERAGEL
+233 LGAVERASDL
-243 NTLQIAV
+243 NNLQVAV

-262 TVTDGAADQS
+262 QITDGAADPS
-272 SIAKLDDQTVVAFNI
+272 SIAKLDGETVVAFNI
-287 VRSRGASEV
+287 TRSRGASEV
-296 EVMARVD
+296 EVMELVD
-303 AELAKLQADVS
+303 AELAKLSADVGN
-314 TIEIEKVSDLVTPI
+314 IDIEKVYDRATPI
-328 SEDYKASLTMLI
+328 AEDYQASLRMLI
-340 EGGILAVIVVFL
+340 EGGLLAVVVVFL
-352 FLRNIRATIVAAVA
+352 FLRNIRATFVAAVA

-378 YLFDFSLNII
+378 YLFGFSLNII
-388 SLLALSLVVGV
+388 SLLALSLVIGV

-406 EVENIMRHLRMGKTP
+406 EVENIIRHLRMGKTP
-421 YQAAMEA
+421 YEAAMEA

-449 TAFMGGVVGQ
+449 TAFMGGIVGQ

-466 TAAIAIFASLM
+466 TAALSIFASLM

-485 MAAYMLRPEK
+485 MAAYILRPEK
-495 QQVETQGATMTWYLK
+495 KHVEKQSALMDWYLK
-510 VVTWT
+510 VVSWT
-515 LHHRS
+515 LHHRWI
-520 LTMGATLVLFVASL
+520 TMGATLILFVASL
-534 ALVKLLPTAF
+534 ALVKLLPTSF
-544 IPDDD
+544 IPDNDI
-549 FDQTRV
+549 DQTRV
-555 SIEMTPDVEL
+555 EIELTPDVALE
-565 ADTERIAALASA
+565 DTERVAALASE
-577 RILQLPEVTN
+577 RILAMPEVTH

-596 ATMDSSTSGGGKNKN
+596 AAMEASSGGKAEN
-611 IASLDIVL
+611 IAGLDIVL
-619 VPRADREIKKQV
+619 APRAERASKQEIERQ
-631 EQKISAIL
+631 ISSML
-639 AEVPSARFSVG
+639 SEVPGARFTVG
-650 LSSGGESG
+650 LSSGGETG
-658 YNFSLTSTNP
+658 YNFSLTSTDP
-668 QLLEQTVQQIMSEVR
+668 RLLEKTAQQMMAEIR
-683 ALPIAGDVTSDRS
+683 ALPSAGAVTSDRS

-704 IPDRLAMADF
+704 TPNRLAMADK

-726 IATVGDYEQ
+726 VATVGDYEQ

-744 RQIPIVVRLPDIAKQ
+744 RQVPIVVRLPDIAKQ
-759 NINQLEGLY
+759 NVSQLEGLY
-768 VPSSRPDGQ
+768 VPSALPAGQ
-777 GVRVGDVAALEFGV
+777 GVRVGEVASLNFGT
-791 GPAQITRLDRERAI
+791 GPAQISRLDRERAI
-805 SVTIQPGS
+805 SITVQPAN
-813 GELGELV
+813 GELGDLV
-820 TAVKSTPTMQ
+820 QAVKAI
-830 NLPPSMTIIEQGQ
+830 PSMQQLPASITIIDQGQ
-843 AENMAELFNGFVI
+843 AENMAELFSGFVI
-856 AMSVGIIC
+856 AMSVGVVC
-864 IFGVL
+864 ILGVL
-869 ILLFGKILQPFTI
+869 ILLFGRILQPFTI

-934 RLGLPRFEAIIDS
+934 RRGLARFDAIIDS

-958 TIAMGAGMLP
+958 TIAMGAGMMP

-1000 VVIPVVYTLMDDVSG
+1000 VVIPVVYTLMDDLSG
-1015 WFTKWLTPQ
+1015 WFGKWLIPH
-1024 GKDEPESTNDTIN
+1024 GKDKESVVV
-1037 DTMTDEP
+1037 EE
-1044 L
+1044 

>member
-1 MSMNVSS
+1 MSLNVSA

-21 VLLTIGGIFGFKQM
+21 VLLTLGGIYGFMKM

-43 DFPAVVVTV
+43 DLPAVVVTV
-52 TLPGAAPAQLESDI
+52 TLPGAAPSQLENDI
-66 AKKIENKLT
+66 AKKVENKLT
-75 SIDGVKHIRS
+75 SIEGVKHIRTTL
-85 SIQTGAATIVTEFVL
+85 QTGAATMVTEFVL

-131 TKVSTSGF
+131 TKVSTAGF
-139 PIVTYSVSADNM
+139 PVVTYSVAADNM
-151 SIEDLSWF
+151 NVEDLSWF
-159 VDDTITKRLSD
+159 VDDTVTKRLSD
-170 IPGVGS
+170 IPGVS
-176 VSRIGGLQREITVAA
+176 TVSRIGGLQREITVAA

-198 LQFSIAQL
+198 LKFSIAQL
-206 SNQIAGIQQ
+206 SQQITGIQQ

-233 MGAVERAGEL
+233 LGAVERASEL
-243 NTLQIAV
+243 NDLQIAV

-262 TVTDGAADQS
+262 QITDGAADPS
-272 SIAKLDDQTVVAFNI
+272 SIAKLDGQTVVAFNI
-287 VRSRGASEV
+287 TRSRGASEV
-296 EVMARVD
+296 EVMKLVD
-303 AELAKLQADVS
+303 AELAKLSADVGN
-314 TIEIEKVSDLVTPI
+314 INIEKVYDRATPI
-328 SEDYKASLTMLI
+328 DEDYQASLRMLI
-340 EGGILAVIVVFL
+340 EGGLLAVVVVFL
-352 FLRNIRATIVAAVA
+352 FLRNIRATFVAAVA

-378 YLFDFSLNII
+378 YLFGFSLNII
-388 SLLALSLVVGV
+388 SLLALSLVIGV

-406 EVENIMRHLRMGKTP
+406 EVENIIRHLRMGKTP
-421 YQAAMEA
+421 YEAAMEA

-449 TAFMGGVVGQ
+449 TAFMGGIVGQ

-466 TAAIAIFASLM
+466 TAALSIFASLM

-485 MAAYMLRPEK
+485 MAAYILKPEK
-495 QQVETQGATMTWYLK
+495 KHVEKQSALMGWYLK
-510 VVTWT
+510 VVSWT
-515 LHHRS
+515 LHHRWI
-520 LTMGATLVLFVASL
+520 TMGATLVLFVASL
-534 ALVKLLPTAF
+534 ALVKLLPTSF
-544 IPDDD
+544 IPDNDI
-549 FDQTRV
+549 DQTRV
-555 SIEMTPDVEL
+555 AIELTPDVALE
-565 ADTERIAALASA
+565 DTERVAALASE
-577 RILQLPEVTN
+577 RILTLPEVTN

-596 ATMDSSTSGGGKNKN
+596 AAMDSPSSGGKSEN
-611 IASLDIVL
+611 IAGLDIVL
-619 VPRADREIKKQV
+619 APRAERGSKQEI
-631 EQKISAIL
+631 ERKISNML
-639 AEVPSARFSVG
+639 AEVPGARFTVG
-650 LSSGGESG
+650 LSSGGETG
-658 YNFSLTSTNP
+658 YNFSMTSTDP
-668 QLLEQTVQQIMSEVR
+668 QLLEQTAQQIMSEIR
-683 ALPIAGDVTSDRS
+683 ALPSAGSVTSDRS

-704 IPDRLAMADF
+704 TPNRLAMADK

-726 IATVGDYEQ
+726 VATVGDYEQ
-735 RLSKLNLDT
+735 SLSKLNLDT

-759 NINQLEGLY
+759 NVSQLEGLY
-768 VPSSRPDGQ
+768 LPSALPAGQ
-777 GVRVGDVAALEFGV
+777 GVRVGEVATLDFGT
-791 GPAQITRLDRERAI
+791 GPAQISRLDRERAI
-805 SVTIQPGS
+805 SITVQPAN
-813 GELGELV
+813 GELGDLV
-820 TAVKSTPTMQ
+820 QAVK
-830 NLPPSMTIIEQGQ
+830 NIPSMQKLPASITIIDQGQ
-843 AENMAELFNGFVI
+843 AENMAELFSGFVI
-856 AMSVGIIC
+856 AMSVGVVC
-864 IFGVL
+864 ILGVL
-869 ILLFGKILQPFTI
+869 ILLFGRILQPFTI

-934 RLGLPRFEAIIDS
+934 RRGLARFDAIIDS
-947 CRKRAR
+947 CLKRAR

-1000 VVIPVVYTLMDDVSG
+1000 VVIPVVYTLMDDLSG
-1015 WFTKWLTPQ
+1015 WFSKRLMPQ
-1024 GKDEPESTNDTIN
+1024 GKERST
-1037 DTMTDEP
+1037 TDK
-1044 L
+1044 

>member
-1 MSMNVSS
+1 MSLNVSA

-21 VLLTIGGIFGFKQM
+21 VLLTLGGIYGFMKM

-43 DFPAVVVTV
+43 DLPAVVVTV
-52 TLPGAAPAQLESDI
+52 TLPGAAPSQLENDI
-66 AKKIENKLT
+66 AKKVENKLT
-75 SIDGVKHIRS
+75 SIEGVKHIRTTL
-85 SIQTGAATIVTEFVL
+85 QTGAATMVTEFVL

-131 TKVSTSGF
+131 TKVSTAGF
-139 PIVTYSVSADNM
+139 PVVTYSVSAENM
-151 SIEDLSWF
+151 SVEDLSWF
-159 VDDTITKRLSD
+159 VDDTVTKRLSD
-170 IPGVGS
+170 IPGVSTVG
-176 VSRIGGLQREITVAA
+176 RIGGLQREITVAA
-191 DPIALSG
+191 DPITLSG
-198 LQFSIAQL
+198 LKFSIAQL
-206 SNQIAGIQQ
+206 SDQIAGIQQ

-233 MGAVERAGEL
+233 LGAVERASEL
-243 NTLQIAV
+243 NDLQVAV

-262 TVTDGAADQS
+262 QITDGAADPS
-272 SIAKLDDQTVVAFNI
+272 SIAKLDDKTVVAFNI
-287 VRSRGASEV
+287 TRSRGASEV
-296 EVMARVD
+296 DVMALVD
-303 AELAKLQADVS
+303 AELAKLTADEGNI
-314 TIEIEKVSDLVTPI
+314 TIEKVYDRATPI
-328 SEDYKASLTMLI
+328 SEDYDASLRMLI
-340 EGGILAVIVVFL
+340 EGGLLAVVVVFL

-378 YLFDFSLNII
+378 YLFGFSLNII
-388 SLLALSLVVGV
+388 SLLALSLVIGV

-406 EVENIMRHLRMGKTP
+406 EVENIIRHLRMGKTP
-421 YQAAMEA
+421 YEAAMEA

-449 TAFMGGVVGQ
+449 TAFMGGIVGQ

-466 TAAIAIFASLM
+466 TAALSIFASLM

-485 MAAYMLRPEK
+485 MAAYILRPEK
-495 QQVETQGATMTWYLK
+495 KHVEKQSALMGWYLK
-510 VVTWT
+510 IVGWT
-515 LHHRS
+515 LHHRWI
-520 LTMGATLVLFVASL
+520 TIGATLILFVASL
-534 ALVKLLPTAF
+534 TLVKLLPTSF
-544 IPDDD
+544 IPDNDI
-549 FDQTRV
+549 DQTRV
-555 SIEMTPDVEL
+555 EIELTPDVAL
-565 ADTERIAALASA
+565 ADTERVTALASE
-577 RILQLPEVTN
+577 RILAMPEVTH
-587 IFTSVGEAQ
+587 IFSSIGEAQ
-596 ATMDSSTSGGGKNKN
+596 ATMDSSSSGSSKSEN
-611 IASLDIVL
+611 IAGLDIVL
-619 VPRADREIKKQV
+619 APRAERGSKQEI
-631 EQKISAIL
+631 ERKISNVLSA
-639 AEVPSARFSVG
+639 VPGARFTVG

-658 YNFSLTSTNP
+658 YNFSMTSTNP
-668 QLLEQTVQQIMSEVR
+668 QLLEQTAQQVMSEIR
-683 ALPIAGDVTSDRS
+683 ALPSAGSVTSDRS

-704 IPDRLAMADF
+704 TPDRLAMADK

-726 IATVGDYEQ
+726 VATVGDYEQ

-744 RQIPIVVRLPDIAKQ
+744 RQIPIVIRLPDVAKQ
-759 NINQLEGLY
+759 NVSQLEGLY
-768 VPSSRPDGQ
+768 VPSAAPAGQ
-777 GVRVGDVAALEFGV
+777 GVRVGEVAALDFGT
-791 GPAQITRLDRERAI
+791 GPAQISRLDRERAI
-805 SVTIQPGS
+805 SITVQPAN
-813 GELGELV
+813 GELGDLV
-820 TAVKSTPTMQ
+820 QAVKAVPAMQ
-830 NLPPSMTIIEQGQ
+830 TLPSSITIIDQGQ
-843 AENMAELFNGFVI
+843 AENMAELFNGFII
-856 AMSVGIIC
+856 AMSVGVVC
-864 IFGVL
+864 ILGVL
-869 ILLFGKILQPFTI
+869 ILLFGRILQPFTI

-934 RLGLPRFEAIIDS
+934 RRGLARFEAIVDA

-1000 VVIPVVYTLMDDVSG
+1000 VVIPVVYTLMDDLSR
-1015 WFTKWLTPQ
+1015 WFAKWLVPS
-1024 GKDEPESTNDTIN
+1024 GKPNATTEK
-1037 DTMTDEP
+1037 
-1044 L
+1044 

>member
-1 MSMNVSS
+1 MSLNVSA

-21 VLLTIGGIFGFKQM
+21 VLLTLGGIYGFMKM

-43 DFPAVVVTV
+43 DLPAVVVTV
-52 TLPGAAPAQLESDI
+52 TLPGAAPSQLENDI

-75 SIDGVKHIRS
+75 SIEGVSHIRTTL
-85 SIQTGAATIVTEFVL
+85 QTGAATIATEFTL

-131 TKVSTSGF
+131 TKVSTAGF
-139 PIVTYSVSADNM
+139 PVVTYSVAAENM
-151 SIEDLSWF
+151 SVEDLSWF
-159 VDDTITKRLSD
+159 VDDTVTKRLSD
-170 IPGVGS
+170 IPGVS
-176 VSRIGGLQREITVAA
+176 TVSRVGGLQREITVAA

-198 LQFSIAQL
+198 LKFSISQL
-206 SNQIAGIQQ
+206 SQQIAGIQQ

-223 VGKTTQTIRV
+223 VGNNTTQTIRV
-233 MGAVERAGEL
+233 LGAVERANEL
-243 NTLQIAV
+243 NDLQVAV

-262 TVTDGAADQS
+262 EITDGAADPS
-272 SIAKLDDQTVVAFNI
+272 SIAKLDGQTVVAFNI
-287 VRSRGASEV
+287 TRSRGASEV
-296 EVMARVD
+296 DVMELVD
-303 AELAKLQADVS
+303 EELAKLTADVGNIS
-314 TIEIEKVSDLVTPI
+314 IEKVYDRATPI
-328 SEDYKASLTMLI
+328 AEDYEASLRMLI
-340 EGGILAVIVVFL
+340 EGGLLAVVVVFL

-378 YLFDFSLNII
+378 YLFGFSLNII
-388 SLLALSLVVGV
+388 SLLALSLVIGV

-406 EVENIMRHLRMGKTP
+406 EVENIIRHLRMGKTP
-421 YQAAMEA
+421 YEAAMEA

-449 TAFMGGVVGQ
+449 TAFMGGIVGQ

-466 TAAIAIFASLM
+466 TAALSIFASLM

-485 MAAYMLRPEK
+485 MAAYILRPEK
-495 QQVETQGATMTWYLK
+495 KHVEKQSAMMKYYLK
-510 VVTWT
+510 IVSWT
-515 LHHRS
+515 LHHRWI
-520 LTMGATLVLFVASL
+520 TMGATLVLFVASL
-534 ALVKLLPTAF
+534 ALVKLLPTSF
-544 IPDDD
+544 IPDNDI
-549 FDQTRV
+549 DQTRV
-555 SIEMTPDVEL
+555 AIELTPDVSL
-565 ADTERIAALASA
+565 ADTERVAALASA
-577 RILQLPEVTN
+577 RILAMPEVTN

-596 ATMDSSTSGGGKNKN
+596 ASMGASDGGGGKAEN
-611 IASLDIVL
+611 IAGLDIVL
-619 VPRADREIKKQV
+619 APRAERGTKQEI
-631 EQKISAIL
+631 ERKISKL
-639 AEVPSARFSVG
+639 MTEVPGARFTVG

-668 QLLEQTVQQIMSEVR
+668 QLLEQTAQKIMSEIR
-683 ALPIAGDVTSDRS
+683 GLPSAGTVTSDRS

-704 IPDRLAMADF
+704 TPDRLAMADK

-726 IATVGDYEQ
+726 VATVGDYEQ
-735 RLSKLNLDT
+735 QLSKLNLDT
-744 RQIPIVVRLPDIAKQ
+744 RQVPIVVRLPDVAKQ
-759 NINQLEGLY
+759 NVSQLEGLY
-768 VPSSRPDGQ
+768 VPSTMPAGQ
-777 GVRVGDVAALEFGV
+777 GVRVGEVATLDFGT
-791 GPAQITRLDRERAI
+791 GPAQISRLDRERAI
-805 SVTIQPGS
+805 SITVQPAS
-813 GELGELV
+813 GELGDLV
-820 TAVKSTPTMQ
+820 QAVKAVPTMQ
-830 NLPPSMTIIEQGQ
+830 QLPPSITIIDQGQ
-843 AENMAELFNGFVI
+843 AENMADLFSGFII
-856 AMSVGIIC
+856 AMSVGVVC
-864 IFGVL
+864 ILGVL
-869 ILLFGKILQPFTI
+869 ILLFGRLLQPFTI

-895 GLVITNS
+895 GLVITSS

-934 RLGLPRFEAIIDS
+934 RRGLARFEAIMDA

-1000 VVIPVVYTLMDDVSG
+1000 VVIPVVYTLMDDLSG
-1015 WFTKWLTPQ
+1015 WFAKWLAPH
-1024 GKDEPESTNDTIN
+1024 GKPRD
-1037 DTMTDEP
+1037 

>member
-1 MSMNVSS
+1 MSLNVSA

-21 VLLTIGGIFGFKQM
+21 VLLTLGGIYGFMKM

-43 DFPAVVVTV
+43 DLPAVVVTV
-52 TLPGAAPAQLESDI
+52 TLPGAAPSQLENDI

-75 SIDGVKHIRS
+75 SIEGVSHIRTTL
-85 SIQTGAATIVTEFVL
+85 QTGAATIATEFTL

-131 TKVSTSGF
+131 TKVSTAGF
-139 PIVTYSVSADNM
+139 PVVTYSVAAENM
-151 SIEDLSWF
+151 SVEDLSWF
-159 VDDTITKRLSD
+159 VDDTVTKRLSD
-170 IPGVGS
+170 IPGVS
-176 VSRIGGLQREITVAA
+176 TVSRVGGLQREITVAA

-198 LQFSIAQL
+198 LKFSISQL
-206 SNQIAGIQQ
+206 SQQIAGIQQ

-223 VGKTTQTIRV
+223 VGNTTQTIRV
-233 MGAVERAGEL
+233 LGAVERANEL
-243 NTLQIAV
+243 NDLQVAV

-262 TVTDGAADQS
+262 EITDGAADPS
-272 SIAKLDDQTVVAFNI
+272 SIAKLDGQTVVAFNI
-287 VRSRGASEV
+287 TRSRGASEV
-296 EVMARVD
+296 DVMELVD
-303 AELAKLQADVS
+303 EELAKLTADVGNIS
-314 TIEIEKVSDLVTPI
+314 IEKVYDRATPI
-328 SEDYKASLTMLI
+328 AEDYEASLRMLI
-340 EGGILAVIVVFL
+340 EGGLLAVVVVFL

-378 YLFDFSLNII
+378 YLFGFSLNII
-388 SLLALSLVVGV
+388 SLLALSLVIGV

-406 EVENIMRHLRMGKTP
+406 EVENIIRHLRMGKTP
-421 YQAAMEA
+421 YEAAMEA

-449 TAFMGGVVGQ
+449 TAFMGGIVGQ

-466 TAAIAIFASLM
+466 TAALSIFASLM

-485 MAAYMLRPEK
+485 MAAYILRPEK
-495 QQVETQGATMTWYLK
+495 KHVEKQSAMMKYYLK
-510 VVTWT
+510 IVSWT
-515 LHHRS
+515 LHHRW

-534 ALVKLLPTAF
+534 ALVKLLPTSF
-544 IPDDD
+544 IPDNDI
-549 FDQTRV
+549 DQTRV
-555 SIEMTPDVEL
+555 AIELTPDVSL
-565 ADTERIAALASA
+565 ADTERVAALASA
-577 RILQLPEVTN
+577 RILAMPEVTN

-596 ATMDSSTSGGGKNKN
+596 ASMGASDGGGGKAEN
-611 IASLDIVL
+611 IAGLDIVL
-619 VPRADREIKKQV
+619 APRAERGTKQEI
-631 EQKISAIL
+631 ERKISKL
-639 AEVPSARFSVG
+639 MTEVPGARFTVG

-668 QLLEQTVQQIMSEVR
+668 QLLEQTAQKIMSEIR
-683 ALPIAGDVTSDRS
+683 GLPSAGAVTSDRS

-704 IPDRLAMADF
+704 TPDRLAMADK

-726 IATVGDYEQ
+726 VATVGDYEQ
-735 RLSKLNLDT
+735 QLSKLNLDT
-744 RQIPIVVRLPDIAKQ
+744 RQVPIVVRLPDVAKQ
-759 NINQLEGLY
+759 NVNQLEGLY
-768 VPSSRPDGQ
+768 VPSTMPAGQ
-777 GVRVGDVAALEFGV
+777 GVRVGEVATLDFGT
-791 GPAQITRLDRERAI
+791 GPAQISRLDRERAI
-805 SVTIQPGS
+805 SITVQPAS
-813 GELGELV
+813 GELGDLV
-820 TAVKSTPTMQ
+820 QAVKAVPTMQ
-830 NLPPSMTIIEQGQ
+830 QLPPAITIIDQGQ
-843 AENMAELFNGFVI
+843 AENMADLFSGFII
-856 AMSVGIIC
+856 AMSVGVVC
-864 IFGVL
+864 ILGVL
-869 ILLFGKILQPFTI
+869 ILLFGRLLQPFTI

-934 RLGLPRFEAIIDS
+934 RRGLARFEAIVDA

-1000 VVIPVVYTLMDDVSG
+1000 VVIPVVYTLMDDLSG
-1015 WFTKWLTPQ
+1015 WFAKWLAPH
-1024 GKDEPESTNDTIN
+1024 GKPSDS
-1037 DTMTDEP
+1037 
-1044 L
+1044 

>member
-1 MSMNVSS
+1 MSLNVSA
-8 YSIKNPLVAILLF
+8 YSIRNPLVAILLF
-21 VLLTIGGIFGFKQM
+21 VLLTLGGIYGFMQM

-43 DFPAVVVTV
+43 DLPAVVVTV
-52 TLPGAAPAQLESDI
+52 TLPGAAPSQLENDI
-66 AKKIENKLT
+66 AKKVENKLT
-75 SIDGVKHIRS
+75 SIEGVKHIRTTL
-85 SIQTGAATIVTEFVL
+85 QTGVATIATEFVL

-139 PIVTYSVSADNM
+139 PVVTYSVAAENM
-151 SIEDLSWF
+151 NVEDLSWF
-159 VDDTITKRLSD
+159 VDDTVTKRLSD
-170 IPGVGS
+170 IPGVS
-176 VSRIGGLQREITVAA
+176 TVSRIGGLQREITVAA
-191 DPIALSG
+191 DPITLSG
-198 LQFSIAQL
+198 LKLSIIQL
-206 SNQIAGIQQ
+206 SNQITGIQQ

-233 MGAVERAGEL
+233 LGAVERSSEL
-243 NTLQIAV
+243 NNLQIAV

-262 TVTDGAADQS
+262 QITDGAADPS
-272 SIAKLDDQTVVAFNI
+272 SIAKLDGQTVVAFNI
-287 VRSRGASEV
+287 TRSRGASEV
-296 EVMARVD
+296 EVMALVD
-303 AELAKLQADVS
+303 AELAKLSADVGNIS
-314 TIEIEKVSDLVTPI
+314 IEKVYDRATPVA
-328 SEDYKASLTMLI
+328 EDYQASLRMLI
-340 EGGILAVIVVFL
+340 EGGLLAVVVVFL
-352 FLRNIRATIVAAVA
+352 FLRNIRATFVAAVA

-378 YLFDFSLNII
+378 YLFGFSLNII
-388 SLLALSLVVGV
+388 SLLALSLVIGV

-406 EVENIMRHLRMGKTP
+406 EVENIIRHLRMGKTP
-421 YQAAMEA
+421 YEAAMEA

-449 TAFMGGVVGQ
+449 TAFMGGIVGQ

-466 TAAIAIFASLM
+466 TAALSIFASLM

-485 MAAYMLRPEK
+485 MAAYILKPEK
-495 QQVETQGATMTWYLK
+495 KHVEKQSALMDWYLK
-510 VVTWT
+510 VVSWT
-515 LHHRS
+515 LDHRWI
-520 LTMGATLVLFVASL
+520 TIGATLVLFVASL
-534 ALVKLLPTAF
+534 ALVKLLPTSF
-544 IPDDD
+544 IPDNDI
-549 FDQTRV
+549 DQTRV
-555 SIEMTPDVEL
+555 AIELTPDVAL
-565 ADTERIAALASA
+565 ADTERVAALASE
-577 RILQLPEVTN
+577 RILAMPEVTN

-596 ATMDSSTSGGGKNKN
+596 ATMDSSSSGGKAEN
-611 IASLDIVL
+611 IAGLDIVL
-619 VPRADREIKKQV
+619 APRAERGSKQEIERKM
-631 EQKISAIL
+631 STIL
-639 AEVPSARFSVG
+639 AEVPGARFTVG
-650 LSSGGESG
+650 LSSGGETG
-658 YNFSLTSTNP
+658 YNFSLTSTDP
-668 QLLEQTVQQIMSEVR
+668 QLLEQTVQQMMLEIRE
-683 ALPIAGDVTSDRS
+683 LPSAGAVTSDRS

-704 IPDRLAMADF
+704 TPNRLAMADK

-726 IATVGDYEQ
+726 VATVGDYEQ

-759 NINQLEGLY
+759 NVSQLEGLY
-768 VPSSRPDGQ
+768 VPSALPAGQ
-777 GVRVGDVAALEFGV
+777 GVRVGEVATLDFGT
-791 GPAQITRLDRERAI
+791 GPAQISRLDRERAI
-805 SVTIQPGS
+805 SITVQPAN
-813 GELGELV
+813 GELGDLV
-820 TAVKSTPTMQ
+820 QAVKSI
-830 NLPPSMTIIEQGQ
+830 PSMQQLPASITIIDQGQ
-843 AENMAELFNGFVI
+843 AENMAELFSGFVI
-856 AMSVGIIC
+856 AMSVGVVC
-864 IFGVL
+864 ILGVL
-869 ILLFGKILQPFTI
+869 ILLFGRILQPFTI

-934 RLGLPRFEAIIDS
+934 RRGLTRFEAIIDA

-1000 VVIPVVYTLMDDVSG
+1000 VVIPVVYTLMDDLSG
-1015 WFTKWLTPQ
+1015 WFSKWLKPE
-1024 GKDEPESTNDTIN
+1024 GKGHSTTNQ
-1037 DTMTDEP
+1037 
-1044 L
+1044 

>member
-1 MSMNVSS
+1 MSLNVSA
-8 YSIKNPLVAILLF
+8 YSIRNPLVAILLF
-21 VLLTIGGIFGFKQM
+21 VLLTLGGIYGFMQM

-43 DFPAVVVTV
+43 DLPAVVVTV
-52 TLPGAAPAQLESDI
+52 TLPGAAPSQLENDI

-75 SIDGVKHIRS
+75 SIEGVKHIRTS
-85 SIQTGAATIVTEFVL
+85 LQTGVATIATEFVL

-139 PIVTYSVSADNM
+139 PVVTYSVASENM
-151 SIEDLSWF
+151 NVEDLSWF
-159 VDDTITKRLSD
+159 VDDTVTKRLSD
-170 IPGVGS
+170 IPGVS
-176 VSRIGGLQREITVAA
+176 TVSRIGGLQREITVAA

-198 LQFSIAQL
+198 LKYPIAQL
-206 SNQIAGIQQ
+206 SNQITGIQQ

-233 MGAVERAGEL
+233 LGAVERASDL
-243 NTLQIAV
+243 NNLQVAV

-262 TVTDGAADQS
+262 QITDGAADPS
-272 SIAKLDDQTVVAFNI
+272 SIAKLDGETVVAFNI
-287 VRSRGASEV
+287 TRSRGASEV
-296 EVMARVD
+296 EVMELVD
-303 AELAKLQADVS
+303 AELAKLSSDVGN
-314 TIEIEKVSDLVTPI
+314 IDIEKVYDRATPI
-328 SEDYKASLTMLI
+328 AEDYQASLRMLI
-340 EGGILAVIVVFL
+340 EGGLLAVVVVFL
-352 FLRNIRATIVAAVA
+352 FLRNIRATFVAAVA

-378 YLFDFSLNII
+378 YLFGFSLNII
-388 SLLALSLVVGV
+388 SLLALSLVIGV

-406 EVENIMRHLRMGKTP
+406 EVENIIRHLRMGKTP
-421 YQAAMEA
+421 YEAAMEA

-449 TAFMGGVVGQ
+449 TAFMGGIVGQ

-466 TAAIAIFASLM
+466 TAALSIFASLM

-485 MAAYMLRPEK
+485 MAAYILRPEK
-495 QQVETQGATMTWYLK
+495 KHVEKQSALMDWYLK
-510 VVTWT
+510 VVSWT
-515 LHHRS
+515 LHHRWI
-520 LTMGATLVLFVASL
+520 TMGATLILFVASL
-534 ALVKLLPTAF
+534 ALVKLLPTSF
-544 IPDDD
+544 IPDNDI
-549 FDQTRV
+549 DQTRV
-555 SIEMTPDVEL
+555 EIELTPDVALE
-565 ADTERIAALASA
+565 DTERVAAMASE
-577 RILQLPEVTN
+577 RILAMPEVTH

-596 ATMDSSTSGGGKNKN
+596 AAMEASSGGKAEN
-611 IASLDIVL
+611 IAGLDIVL
-619 VPRADREIKKQV
+619 APRAERASKQEIERQ
-631 EQKISAIL
+631 ISSML
-639 AEVPSARFSVG
+639 SEVPGARFTVG
-650 LSSGGESG
+650 LSSGGETG
-658 YNFSLTSTNP
+658 YNFSLTSTDP
-668 QLLEQTVQQIMSEVR
+668 RLLEQTAQQMMAEIR
-683 ALPIAGDVTSDRS
+683 ALPSAGAVTSDRS

-704 IPDRLAMADF
+704 TPNRLAMADK

-726 IATVGDYEQ
+726 VATVGDYEQ

-744 RQIPIVVRLPDIAKQ
+744 RQVPIVVRLPDVAKQ
-759 NINQLEGLY
+759 NVSQLEGLY
-768 VPSSRPDGQ
+768 VPSALPAGQ
-777 GVRVGDVAALEFGV
+777 GVRVGEVASLNFGT
-791 GPAQITRLDRERAI
+791 GPAQISRLDRERAI
-805 SVTIQPGS
+805 SITVQPVN
-813 GELGELV
+813 GELGDLV
-820 TAVKSTPTMQ
+820 QAVKAI
-830 NLPPSMTIIEQGQ
+830 PSMQQLPASITIIDQGQ
-843 AENMAELFNGFVI
+843 AENMAELFSGFVI
-856 AMSVGIIC
+856 AMSVGVVC
-864 IFGVL
+864 ILGVL
-869 ILLFGKILQPFTI
+869 ILLFGRILQPFTI

-934 RLGLPRFEAIIDS
+934 RRGLARFDAIIDS

-958 TIAMGAGMLP
+958 TIAMGAGMMP

-1000 VVIPVVYTLMDDVSG
+1000 VVIPVVYTLMDDLSG
-1015 WFTKWLTPQ
+1015 WFSKWLIPH
-1024 GKDEPESTNDTIN
+1024 GKEKESIVV
-1037 DTMTDEP
+1037 EK
-1044 L
+1044 

>member
-1 MSMNVSS
+1 MSLNVSA
-8 YSIKNPLVAILLF
+8 YSIRNPLVAILLF
-21 VLLTIGGIFGFKQM
+21 VLLTLGGIYGFMQM

-43 DFPAVVVTV
+43 DLPAVVVTV
-52 TLPGAAPAQLESDI
+52 TLPGAAPSQLENDI

-75 SIDGVKHIRS
+75 SIEGVKHIRTS
-85 SIQTGAATIVTEFVL
+85 LQTGVATIATEFVL

-139 PIVTYSVSADNM
+139 PVVTYSVASENM
-151 SIEDLSWF
+151 NVEDLSWF
-159 VDDTITKRLSD
+159 VDDTVTKRLSD
-170 IPGVGS
+170 IPGVS
-176 VSRIGGLQREITVAA
+176 TVSRIGGLQREITVAA

-198 LQFSIAQL
+198 LKYPIAQL
-206 SNQIAGIQQ
+206 SNQITGIQQ

-233 MGAVERAGEL
+233 LGAVERASDL
-243 NTLQIAV
+243 NNLQVAV

-262 TVTDGAADQS
+262 QITDGAADPS
-272 SIAKLDDQTVVAFNI
+272 SIAKLDGETVVAFNI
-287 VRSRGASEV
+287 TRSRGASEV
-296 EVMARVD
+296 EVMELVD
-303 AELAKLQADVS
+303 AELAKLSADVGN
-314 TIEIEKVSDLVTPI
+314 IDIEKVYDRATPI
-328 SEDYKASLTMLI
+328 AEDYKASLRMLI
-340 EGGILAVIVVFL
+340 EGGLLAVVVVFL
-352 FLRNIRATIVAAVA
+352 FLRNIRATFVAAVA

-378 YLFDFSLNII
+378 YLFGFSLNII
-388 SLLALSLVVGV
+388 SLLALSLVIGV

-406 EVENIMRHLRMGKTP
+406 EVENIIRHLRMGKTP
-421 YQAAMEA
+421 YEAAMEA

-449 TAFMGGVVGQ
+449 TAFMGGIVGQ

-466 TAAIAIFASLM
+466 TAALSIFASLM

-485 MAAYMLRPEK
+485 MAAYILRPEK
-495 QQVETQGATMTWYLK
+495 KHIEKQSALMDWYLK
-510 VVTWT
+510 VVSWT
-515 LHHRS
+515 LHHRWI
-520 LTMGATLVLFVASL
+520 TMGATLILFVASL
-534 ALVKLLPTAF
+534 ALVKLLPTSF
-544 IPDDD
+544 IPDNDI
-549 FDQTRV
+549 DQTRV
-555 SIEMTPDVEL
+555 EIELTPDVALE
-565 ADTERIAALASA
+565 DTERVAAMASE
-577 RILQLPEVTN
+577 RILAMPEVTH

-596 ATMDSSTSGGGKNKN
+596 AAMEASSGGKAEN
-611 IASLDIVL
+611 IAGLDIVL
-619 VPRADREIKKQV
+619 APRAERASKQEIERQ
-631 EQKISAIL
+631 ISSML
-639 AEVPSARFSVG
+639 SEVPGARFTVG
-650 LSSGGESG
+650 LSSGGETG
-658 YNFSLTSTNP
+658 YNFSLTSTDP
-668 QLLEQTVQQIMSEVR
+668 RLLEQTAQQMMAEIR
-683 ALPIAGDVTSDRS
+683 ALPSAGAVTSDRS

-704 IPDRLAMADF
+704 TPNRLAMADKS
-714 GVTTQDIATTLR
+714 VTTQDIATTLR
-726 IATVGDYEQ
+726 VATVGDYEQ

-744 RQIPIVVRLPDIAKQ
+744 RQVPIVVRLPDIAKQ
-759 NINQLEGLY
+759 NVSQLEGLY
-768 VPSSRPDGQ
+768 VPSALPAGQ
-777 GVRVGDVAALEFGV
+777 GVRVGEVASLNFGT
-791 GPAQITRLDRERAI
+791 GPAQISRLDRERAI
-805 SVTIQPGS
+805 SITVQPAN
-813 GELGELV
+813 GELGDLV
-820 TAVKSTPTMQ
+820 QAVKSI
-830 NLPPSMTIIEQGQ
+830 PSMQQLPASITIIDQGQ
-843 AENMAELFNGFVI
+843 AENMAELFSGFVI
-856 AMSVGIIC
+856 AMSVGVVC
-864 IFGVL
+864 ILGVL
-869 ILLFGKILQPFTI
+869 ILLFGRILQPFTI

-934 RLGLPRFEAIIDS
+934 RRGLARFDAIIDS

-958 TIAMGAGMLP
+958 TIAMGAGMMP

-1000 VVIPVVYTLMDDVSG
+1000 VVIPVVYTLMDDLSG
-1015 WFTKWLTPQ
+1015 WFSKWLIPH
-1024 GKDEPESTNDTIN
+1024 GKDKESPVI
-1037 DTMTDEP
+1037 EK
-1044 L
+1044 

>member
-1 MSMNVSS
+1 MSLNVSA
-8 YSIKNPLVAILLF
+8 YSIRNPLVAILLF
-21 VLLTIGGIFGFKQM
+21 VLLTLGGIYGFMQM

-43 DFPAVVVTV
+43 DLPAVVVTV
-52 TLPGAAPAQLESDI
+52 TLPGAAPSQLENDI

-75 SIDGVKHIRS
+75 SIEGVKHIRTTL
-85 SIQTGAATIVTEFVL
+85 QTGAATMVTEFVL

-131 TKVSTSGF
+131 TKVSTAGF
-139 PIVTYSVSADNM
+139 PVVTYSVASDNM
-151 SIEDLSWF
+151 NVEDLSWF
-159 VDDTITKRLSD
+159 VDDTVTKRLSD
-170 IPGVGS
+170 IPGVS
-176 VSRIGGLQREITVAA
+176 TVSRIGGLQREITVAA
-191 DPIALSG
+191 DPIVLSG
-198 LQFSIAQL
+198 LKYPIAQL
-206 SNQIAGIQQ
+206 SEQITGIQQ

-233 MGAVERAGEL
+233 LGAVERASDL
-243 NTLQIAV
+243 NNLQVAV

-262 TVTDGAADQS
+262 QITDGAADPS
-272 SIAKLDDQTVVAFNI
+272 SIAKLDGQTVVAFNI
-287 VRSRGASEV
+287 TRSRGASEV
-296 EVMARVD
+296 EVMELVD
-303 AELAKLQADVS
+303 AELAKLSADVGN
-314 TIEIEKVSDLVTPI
+314 IDIEKVYDRATPI
-328 SEDYKASLTMLI
+328 AEDYKASLRMLI
-340 EGGILAVIVVFL
+340 EGGLLAVVVVFL
-352 FLRNIRATIVAAVA
+352 FLRNIRATFVAAVA

-378 YLFDFSLNII
+378 YLFGFSLNII
-388 SLLALSLVVGV
+388 SLLALSLVIGV

-406 EVENIMRHLRMGKTP
+406 EVENIIRHLRMGKTP
-421 YQAAMEA
+421 YEAAMEA

-449 TAFMGGVVGQ
+449 TAFMGGIVGQ

-466 TAAIAIFASLM
+466 TAALSIFASLM

-485 MAAYMLRPEK
+485 MAAYILRPEK
-495 QQVETQGATMTWYLK
+495 KHVEKQSALMDWYLK
-510 VVTWT
+510 VVSWT
-515 LHHRS
+515 LHHRWI
-520 LTMGATLVLFVASL
+520 TMGATLILFVASL
-534 ALVKLLPTAF
+534 ALVKLLPTSF
-544 IPDDD
+544 IPDNDI
-549 FDQTRV
+549 DQTRV
-555 SIEMTPDVEL
+555 EIELTPDVALE
-565 ADTERIAALASA
+565 DTERVAALASE
-577 RILQLPEVTN
+577 RILAMPEVSH

-596 ATMDSSTSGGGKNKN
+596 AAMEASSGGKAEN
-611 IASLDIVL
+611 IAGLDIVL
-619 VPRADREIKKQV
+619 APRAERASKQEIERQ
-631 EQKISAIL
+631 ISSML
-639 AEVPSARFSVG
+639 SEVPGARFTVG
-650 LSSGGESG
+650 LSSGGETG
-658 YNFSLTSTNP
+658 YNFSLTSTDP
-668 QLLEQTVQQIMSEVR
+668 RLLEQTAQQIMAEIR
-683 ALPIAGDVTSDRS
+683 ALPSAGAVTSDRS

-704 IPDRLAMADF
+704 TPDRLAMADK

-726 IATVGDYEQ
+726 VATVGDYEQ

-744 RQIPIVVRLPDIAKQ
+744 RQIPIVVRLPDVAKQ
-759 NINQLEGLY
+759 NVSQLEGLY
-768 VPSSRPDGQ
+768 VPNALPPGQ
-777 GVRVGDVAALEFGV
+777 GVRVGEVASLNFGT
-791 GPAQITRLDRERAI
+791 GPAQISRLDRERAI
-805 SVTIQPGS
+805 SITVQPAN
-813 GELGELV
+813 GELGDLV
-820 TAVKSTPTMQ
+820 QAVKAI
-830 NLPPSMTIIEQGQ
+830 PSMQQLPTSITIIDQGQ
-843 AENMAELFNGFVI
+843 AENMAELFSGFVI
-856 AMSVGIIC
+856 AMSVGVVC
-864 IFGVL
+864 ILGVL
-869 ILLFGKILQPFTI
+869 ILLFGRILQPFTI

-895 GLVITNS
+895 GLVITKS

-934 RLGLPRFEAIIDS
+934 RRGLARFDAIIDS

-958 TIAMGAGMLP
+958 TIAMGAGMMP

-1000 VVIPVVYTLMDDVSG
+1000 VVIPVVYTLMDDLSG
-1015 WFTKWLTPQ
+1015 WFGKWLIPH
-1024 GKDEPESTNDTIN
+1024 GKEKESVVI
-1037 DTMTDEP
+1037 EK
-1044 L
+1044 

>member
-1 MSMNVSS
+1 MSLNVSA
-8 YSIKNPLVAILLF
+8 YSIRNPLVAILLF
-21 VLLTIGGIFGFKQM
+21 VLLTLGGIYGFMQM

-43 DFPAVVVTV
+43 DLPAVVVTV
-52 TLPGAAPAQLESDI
+52 TLPGAAPSQLEIDI

-75 SIDGVKHIRS
+75 SIEGVKHIRTTL
-85 SIQTGAATIVTEFVL
+85 QTGAATMVTEFVL

-131 TKVSTSGF
+131 TKVSTAGF
-139 PIVTYSVSADNM
+139 PVVTYSVASDNM
-151 SIEDLSWF
+151 NVEDLSWF
-159 VDDTITKRLSD
+159 VDDTVTKRLSD
-170 IPGVGS
+170 IPGVS
-176 VSRIGGLQREITVAA
+176 TVSRIGGLQREITVAA
-191 DPIALSG
+191 DPIVLSG
-198 LQFSIAQL
+198 LKYPIAQL
-206 SNQIAGIQQ
+206 SEQITGIQQ

-233 MGAVERAGEL
+233 LGAVERASDL
-243 NTLQIAV
+243 NNLQVAV

-262 TVTDGAADQS
+262 QITDGAADPS
-272 SIAKLDDQTVVAFNI
+272 SIAKLDGQTVVAFNI
-287 VRSRGASEV
+287 TRSRGASEV
-296 EVMARVD
+296 EVMELVD
-303 AELAKLQADVS
+303 AELAKLSADVGN
-314 TIEIEKVSDLVTPI
+314 IDIEKVYDRATPI
-328 SEDYKASLTMLI
+328 AEDYKASLRMLI
-340 EGGILAVIVVFL
+340 EGGLLAVVVVFL
-352 FLRNIRATIVAAVA
+352 FLRNIRATFVAAVA

-378 YLFDFSLNII
+378 YLFGFSLNII
-388 SLLALSLVVGV
+388 SLLALSLVIGV

-406 EVENIMRHLRMGKTP
+406 EVENIIRHLRMGKTP
-421 YQAAMEA
+421 YEAAMEA

-449 TAFMGGVVGQ
+449 TAFMGGIVGQ

-466 TAAIAIFASLM
+466 TAALSIFASLM

-485 MAAYMLRPEK
+485 MAAYILRPEK
-495 QQVETQGATMTWYLK
+495 KHVEKQSALMDWYLK
-510 VVTWT
+510 VVSWT
-515 LHHRS
+515 LHHRWI
-520 LTMGATLVLFVASL
+520 TMGATLLLFVASL
-534 ALVKLLPTAF
+534 ALVKLLPTSF
-544 IPDDD
+544 IPDNDI
-549 FDQTRV
+549 DQTRV
-555 SIEMTPDVEL
+555 EIELTPDVALE
-565 ADTERIAALASA
+565 DTERVAAMASE
-577 RILQLPEVTN
+577 RILAMPEVSH

-596 ATMDSSTSGGGKNKN
+596 AAMEASSGGKAEN
-611 IASLDIVL
+611 IAGLDIVL
-619 VPRADREIKKQV
+619 APRAERGSKQEIERQ
-631 EQKISAIL
+631 ISSML
-639 AEVPSARFSVG
+639 SEVPGARFTVG
-650 LSSGGESG
+650 LSSGGETG
-658 YNFSLTSTNP
+658 YNFSLTSTDP
-668 QLLEQTVQQIMSEVR
+668 RLLEQTAQQIMAEIR
-683 ALPIAGDVTSDRS
+683 ALPSAGAVTSDRS

-704 IPDRLAMADF
+704 TPDRLAMADK

-726 IATVGDYEQ
+726 VATVGDYEQ

-744 RQIPIVVRLPDIAKQ
+744 RQIPIVVRLPDVAKQ
-759 NINQLEGLY
+759 NVSQLEGLY
-768 VPSSRPDGQ
+768 VPNALPPGQ
-777 GVRVGDVAALEFGV
+777 GVRVGEVASLNFGT
-791 GPAQITRLDRERAI
+791 GPAQISRLDRERAI
-805 SVTIQPGS
+805 SITVQPAN
-813 GELGELV
+813 GELGDLV
-820 TAVKSTPTMQ
+820 QAVKAI
-830 NLPPSMTIIEQGQ
+830 PSMQQLPTSITIIDQGQ
-843 AENMAELFNGFVI
+843 AENMAELFSGFVI
-856 AMSVGIIC
+856 AMSVGVVC
-864 IFGVL
+864 ILGVL
-869 ILLFGKILQPFTI
+869 ILLFGRILQPFTI

-895 GLVITNS
+895 GLVITKS

-934 RLGLPRFEAIIDS
+934 RRGLARFAAIIDS

-958 TIAMGAGMLP
+958 TIAMGAGMMP

-1000 VVIPVVYTLMDDVSG
+1000 VVIPVVYTLMDDLSG
-1015 WFTKWLTPQ
+1015 WFGKWLIPH
-1024 GKDEPESTNDTIN
+1024 GKEKESVVI
-1037 DTMTDEP
+1037 EK
-1044 L
+1044 

>member
-1 MSMNVSS
+1 MSLNVSA

-21 VLLTIGGIFGFKQM
+21 VLLTLGGIYGFMKM

-43 DFPAVVVTV
+43 DLPAVVVTV
-52 TLPGAAPAQLESDI
+52 TLPGAAPSQLENDI

-75 SIDGVKHIRS
+75 SIEGVSHIRTTL
-85 SIQTGAATIVTEFVL
+85 QTGAATIATEFTL

-131 TKVSTSGF
+131 TKVSTAGF
-139 PIVTYSVSADNM
+139 PVVTYSVAAENM
-151 SIEDLSWF
+151 SVEDLSWF
-159 VDDTITKRLSD
+159 VDDTVTKRLSD
-170 IPGVGS
+170 IPGVS
-176 VSRIGGLQREITVAA
+176 TVSRVGGLQREITVAA

-198 LQFSIAQL
+198 LKFSISQL
-206 SNQIAGIQQ
+206 SQQIAGIQQ

-223 VGKTTQTIRV
+223 VGNTTQTIRV
-233 MGAVERAGEL
+233 LGAVERANEL
-243 NTLQIAV
+243 NDLQVAV

-262 TVTDGAADQS
+262 KITDGAADPS
-272 SIAKLDDQTVVAFNI
+272 SIAKLDGQTVVAFNI
-287 VRSRGASEV
+287 TRSRGASEV
-296 EVMARVD
+296 DVMELVD
-303 AELAKLQADVS
+303 EELAKLTADVGNIS
-314 TIEIEKVSDLVTPI
+314 IEKVYDRATPI
-328 SEDYKASLTMLI
+328 AEDYEASLRMLI
-340 EGGILAVIVVFL
+340 EGGLLAVVVVFL

-378 YLFDFSLNII
+378 YLFGFSLNII
-388 SLLALSLVVGV
+388 SLLALSLVIGV

-406 EVENIMRHLRMGKTP
+406 EVENIIRHLRMGKTP
-421 YQAAMEA
+421 YEAAMEA

-449 TAFMGGVVGQ
+449 TAFMGGIVGQ

-466 TAAIAIFASLM
+466 TAALSIFASLM

-485 MAAYMLRPEK
+485 MAAYILRPEK
-495 QQVETQGATMTWYLK
+495 KHIEKQSAMMKYYLK
-510 VVTWT
+510 IVSWT
-515 LHHRS
+515 LHYRWI
-520 LTMGATLVLFVASL
+520 TMGATLVLFVASL
-534 ALVKLLPTAF
+534 ALVKLLPTSF
-544 IPDDD
+544 IPDNDI
-549 FDQTRV
+549 DQTRV
-555 SIEMTPDVEL
+555 AIELTPDVSL
-565 ADTERIAALASA
+565 ADTERVAALASA
-577 RILQLPEVTN
+577 RILAMPEVTN

-596 ATMDSSTSGGGKNKN
+596 ASMGASDGGGGKAEN
-611 IASLDIVL
+611 IAGLDIVL
-619 VPRADREIKKQV
+619 APRAERGTKQEI
-631 EQKISAIL
+631 ERKISKL
-639 AEVPSARFSVG
+639 MTEVPGARFTVG

-668 QLLEQTVQQIMSEVR
+668 QLLEQTAQKIMSEIR
-683 ALPIAGDVTSDRS
+683 GLPSAGAVTSDRS

-704 IPDRLAMADF
+704 TPDRLAMADK

-726 IATVGDYEQ
+726 VATVGDYEQ
-735 RLSKLNLDT
+735 QLSKLNLDT
-744 RQIPIVVRLPDIAKQ
+744 RQVPIVVRLPDVAKQ
-759 NINQLEGLY
+759 NVSQLEGLY
-768 VPSSRPDGQ
+768 VPSTMPAGQ
-777 GVRVGDVAALEFGV
+777 GVRVGEVATLDFGT
-791 GPAQITRLDRERAI
+791 GPAQISRLDRERAI
-805 SVTIQPGS
+805 SITVQPAS
-813 GELGELV
+813 GELGDLV
-820 TAVKSTPTMQ
+820 QAVKAVPTMQ
-830 NLPPSMTIIEQGQ
+830 QLPPSITVIDQGQ
-843 AENMAELFNGFVI
+843 AENMADLFSGFII
-856 AMSVGIIC
+856 AMSVGVVC
-864 IFGVL
+864 ILGVL
-869 ILLFGKILQPFTI
+869 ILLFGRLLQPFTI

-934 RLGLPRFEAIIDS
+934 RRGLARFEAIVDA

-1000 VVIPVVYTLMDDVSG
+1000 VVIPVVYTLMDDLSG
-1015 WFTKWLTPQ
+1015 WFAKWLAPH
-1024 GKDEPESTNDTIN
+1024 GKPSDS
-1037 DTMTDEP
+1037 
-1044 L
+1044 

>member
-1 MSMNVSS
+1 MSLNVSA

-21 VLLTIGGIFGFKQM
+21 VLLTLGGIYGFMQM

-43 DFPAVVVTV
+43 DLPAVVVTV
-52 TLPGAAPAQLESDI
+52 TLPGAAPSQLENDI
-66 AKKIENKLT
+66 AKKVENKLT
-75 SIDGVKHIRS
+75 SIEGVKHIRTTL
-85 SIQTGAATIVTEFVL
+85 QTGAATMVAEFVL

-125 ANDPII
+125 ANDPIV

-139 PIVTYSVSADNM
+139 PVVTYSVAAENM
-151 SIEDLSWF
+151 NVEDLSWF
-159 VDDTITKRLSD
+159 VDDTVTKRLSD
-170 IPGVGS
+170 IPGVS
-176 VSRIGGLQREITVAA
+176 TVSRIGGLQREITVAV
-191 DPIALSG
+191 DPITLSG
-198 LQFSIAQL
+198 LKLSITQL
-206 SNQIAGIQQ
+206 SNQITGIQQ

-233 MGAVERAGEL
+233 LGAVERASDL
-243 NTLQIAV
+243 NNLQIAV

-262 TVTDGAADQS
+262 QITDGAADPS
-272 SIAKLDDQTVVAFNI
+272 SIAKLDGQTVVAFNI
-287 VRSRGASEV
+287 TRSRGASEV
-296 EVMARVD
+296 EVMELVD
-303 AELAKLQADVS
+303 AELAKLSADVGNIS
-314 TIEIEKVSDLVTPI
+314 IEKVYDRATPVA
-328 SEDYKASLTMLI
+328 EDYQASLRMLI
-340 EGGILAVIVVFL
+340 EGGLLAVVVVFL
-352 FLRNIRATIVAAVA
+352 FLRNIRATFVAAVA

-378 YLFDFSLNII
+378 YLFGFSLNII
-388 SLLALSLVVGV
+388 SLLALSLVIGV

-406 EVENIMRHLRMGKTP
+406 EVENIIRHLRMGKTP
-421 YQAAMEA
+421 YEAAMEA

-449 TAFMGGVVGQ
+449 TAFMGGIVGQ

-466 TAAIAIFASLM
+466 TAALSIFASLM

-485 MAAYMLRPEK
+485 MAAYILKPEK
-495 QQVETQGATMTWYLK
+495 KHVEKQSALMDWYLK
-510 VVTWT
+510 VVSWT
-515 LHHRS
+515 LDHRWM
-520 LTMGATLVLFVASL
+520 TMGATLVLFVASL
-534 ALVKLLPTAF
+534 ALVKLLPTSF
-544 IPDDD
+544 IPDNDI
-549 FDQTRV
+549 DQTRV
-555 SIEMTPDVEL
+555 AIELTPDVAL
-565 ADTERIAALASA
+565 ADTERVAALASE
-577 RILQLPEVTN
+577 RILAMPEVTN

-596 ATMDSSTSGGGKNKN
+596 ATMDSNSSGGKAEN
-611 IASLDIVL
+611 IAGLDIVL
-619 VPRADREIKKQV
+619 APRAERGSKQEIERKM
-631 EQKISAIL
+631 STML
-639 AEVPSARFSVG
+639 AEVPGARFTVG
-650 LSSGGESG
+650 LSSGGETG
-658 YNFSLTSTNP
+658 YNFSLTSTDP
-668 QLLEQTVQQIMSEVR
+668 QLLEQTVQQMMSEIR
-683 ALPIAGDVTSDRS
+683 LLPTAGSVTSDRS

-704 IPDRLAMADF
+704 TPNRLAMADK

-726 IATVGDYEQ
+726 VATVGDYEQ

-759 NINQLEGLY
+759 NVSQLEGLY
-768 VPSSRPDGQ
+768 VPSALPAGQ
-777 GVRVGDVAALEFGV
+777 GVRVGEVATLDFGT
-791 GPAQITRLDRERAI
+791 GPAQISRLDRERAI
-805 SVTIQPGS
+805 SITVQPAN
-813 GELGELV
+813 GELGDLV
-820 TAVKSTPTMQ
+820 QAVKSI
-830 NLPPSMTIIEQGQ
+830 PSMQQLPASITIIDQGQ
-843 AENMAELFNGFVI
+843 AENMAELFSGFVI
-856 AMSVGIIC
+856 AMSVGVVC
-864 IFGVL
+864 ILGVL
-869 ILLFGKILQPFTI
+869 ILLFGRILQPFTI

-934 RLGLPRFEAIIDS
+934 RRGLARFEAIIDA

-1000 VVIPVVYTLMDDVSG
+1000 VVIPVVYTLMDDLSE
-1015 WFTKWLTPQ
+1015 WFAKWLAPN
-1024 GKDEPESTNDTIN
+1024 GKPNIVTEEK
-1037 DTMTDEP
+1037 
-1044 L
+1044 

>member
-1 MSMNVSS
+1 MSLNVSA

-21 VLLTIGGIFGFKQM
+21 VLLTLGGIYGFMKM

-43 DFPAVVVTV
+43 DLPAVVVTV
-52 TLPGAAPAQLESDI
+52 TLPGAAPSQLENDI
-66 AKKIENKLT
+66 AKKVENKLT
-75 SIDGVKHIRS
+75 SIEGVKHIRTTL
-85 SIQTGAATIVTEFVL
+85 QTGAATMVTEFVL

-131 TKVSTSGF
+131 TKVSTAGF
-139 PIVTYSVSADNM
+139 PVVTYSVSADNM
-151 SIEDLSWF
+151 SVEDLSWF
-159 VDDTITKRLSD
+159 VDDTVTKRLSD
-170 IPGVGS
+170 IPGVSTVG
-176 VSRIGGLQREITVAA
+176 RIGGLQREITVAA
-191 DPIALSG
+191 DPITLSG
-198 LQFSIAQL
+198 LKFSIAQL
-206 SNQIAGIQQ
+206 SDQIAGIQQ

-233 MGAVERAGEL
+233 LGAVERASEL
-243 NTLQIAV
+243 NDLQVAV

-262 TVTDGAADQS
+262 QITDGAADPS
-272 SIAKLDDQTVVAFNI
+272 SIAKLDDKTVVAFNI
-287 VRSRGASEV
+287 TRSRGASEV
-296 EVMARVD
+296 DVMALVD
-303 AELAKLQADVS
+303 EELAKLTADEGNI
-314 TIEIEKVSDLVTPI
+314 TIEKVYDRATPI
-328 SEDYKASLTMLI
+328 SEDYDASLRMLI
-340 EGGILAVIVVFL
+340 EGGLLAVVVVFL

-378 YLFDFSLNII
+378 YLFGFSLNII
-388 SLLALSLVVGV
+388 SLLALSLVIGV

-406 EVENIMRHLRMGKTP
+406 EVENIIRHLRMGKTP
-421 YQAAMEA
+421 YEAAMEA

-449 TAFMGGVVGQ
+449 TAFMGGIVGQ

-466 TAAIAIFASLM
+466 TAALSIFASLM

-485 MAAYMLRPEK
+485 MAAYILRPEK
-495 QQVETQGATMTWYLK
+495 KHVEKQSALMGWYLK
-510 VVTWT
+510 IVGWT
-515 LHHRS
+515 LHHRWI
-520 LTMGATLVLFVASL
+520 TIGATLILFVASL
-534 ALVKLLPTAF
+534 TLVKLLPTSF
-544 IPDDD
+544 IPDNDI
-549 FDQTRV
+549 DQTRV
-555 SIEMTPDVEL
+555 EIELTPDVAL
-565 ADTERIAALASA
+565 VDTERVTALASE
-577 RILQLPEVTN
+577 RILAMPEVTH
-587 IFTSVGEAQ
+587 IFSSIGEAQ
-596 ATMDSSTSGGGKNKN
+596 ATMDSSSSGSSKSEN
-611 IASLDIVL
+611 IAGLDIVL
-619 VPRADREIKKQV
+619 APRAERGSKQEI
-631 EQKISAIL
+631 ERKISNVLSA
-639 AEVPSARFSVG
+639 VPGARFTVG

-658 YNFSLTSTNP
+658 YNFSMTSTNP
-668 QLLEQTVQQIMSEVR
+668 QLLEQTAQQVMSEIR
-683 ALPIAGDVTSDRS
+683 GLPSAGSVTSDRS

-704 IPDRLAMADF
+704 TPDRLAMADK

-726 IATVGDYEQ
+726 VATVGDYEQ

-744 RQIPIVVRLPDIAKQ
+744 RQIPIVIRLPDVAKQ
-759 NINQLEGLY
+759 NVSQLEGLY
-768 VPSSRPDGQ
+768 VPSAAPAGQ
-777 GVRVGDVAALEFGV
+777 GVRVGEVAALNFGT
-791 GPAQITRLDRERAI
+791 GPAQISRLDRERAI
-805 SVTIQPGS
+805 SITVQPAN
-813 GELGELV
+813 GELGDLV
-820 TAVKSTPTMQ
+820 QAVKAVPTMQ
-830 NLPPSMTIIEQGQ
+830 TLPSSITIIDQGQ
-843 AENMAELFNGFVI
+843 AENMAELFNGFII
-856 AMSVGIIC
+856 AMSVGVVC
-864 IFGVL
+864 ILGVL
-869 ILLFGKILQPFTI
+869 ILLFGRILQPFTI

-934 RLGLPRFEAIIDS
+934 RRGLARFEAIVDA

-1000 VVIPVVYTLMDDVSG
+1000 VVIPVVYTLMDDLSG
-1015 WFTKWLTPQ
+1015 WFAKWLVPS
-1024 GKDEPESTNDTIN
+1024 GKPNATI
-1037 DTMTDEP
+1037 EK
-1044 L
+1044 

>member
-1 MSMNVSS
+1 MSLNVSA
-8 YSIKNPLVAILLF
+8 YSIRNPLVAILLF
-21 VLLTIGGIFGFKQM
+21 VLLTLGGIYGFMQM

-43 DFPAVVVTV
+43 DLPAVVVTV
-52 TLPGAAPAQLESDI
+52 TLPGAAPSQLENDI
-66 AKKIENKLT
+66 AKKVENKLT
-75 SIDGVKHIRS
+75 SIEGVKHIRTTL
-85 SIQTGAATIVTEFVL
+85 QTGAATMVTEFVL

-139 PIVTYSVSADNM
+139 PVVTYSVAADNM
-151 SIEDLSWF
+151 NVEDLSWF
-159 VDDTITKRLSD
+159 VDDTVTKRLSD
-170 IPGVGS
+170 IPGVS
-176 VSRIGGLQREITVAA
+176 TVSRIGGLQREITVAA

-198 LQFSIAQL
+198 LKFPIAQL
-206 SNQIAGIQQ
+206 SNQITGIQQ

-223 VGKTTQTIRV
+223 VGKSTQTIRV
-233 MGAVERAGEL
+233 LGAVERASDL
-243 NTLQIAV
+243 NNLQVAV

-262 TVTDGAADQS
+262 TITDGAADPS
-272 SIAKLDDQTVVAFNI
+272 SIAKLDGQTVVAFNI
-287 VRSRGASEV
+287 TRSRGASEV
-296 EVMARVD
+296 EVMKLVD
-303 AELAKLQADVS
+303 AELSKLSADVGDI
-314 TIEIEKVSDLVTPI
+314 TIEKVYDRATPI
-328 SEDYKASLTMLI
+328 AEDYQSSLRMLI

-352 FLRNIRATIVAAVA
+352 FLRNLRATFVAAVA

-378 YLFDFSLNII
+378 YLFGFSLNII
-388 SLLALSLVVGV
+388 SLLALSLVIGV

-406 EVENIMRHLRMGKTP
+406 EVENIIRHLRMGKTP
-421 YQAAMEA
+421 YEAAMEA

-449 TAFMGGVVGQ
+449 TAFMGGIVGQ

-466 TAAIAIFASLM
+466 TAALSIFASLM

-485 MAAYMLRPEK
+485 MAAYILRPEK
-495 QQVETQGATMTWYLK
+495 KHVEKQSALMDWYLK
-510 VVTWT
+510 VVSWT
-515 LHHRS
+515 LHHRWI
-520 LTMGATLVLFVASL
+520 TMGATLVLFVASL
-534 ALVKLLPTAF
+534 ALVKLLPTSF
-544 IPDDD
+544 IPDNDI
-549 FDQTRV
+549 DQTRV
-555 SIEMTPDVEL
+555 EIELTPDVALE
-565 ADTERIAALASA
+565 DTERVAALASE
-577 RILQLPEVTN
+577 RILAMPEVTN

-596 ATMDSSTSGGGKNKN
+596 AAMDSDGGGKAEN
-611 IASLDIVL
+611 IAGLDVVL
-619 VPRADREIKKQV
+619 APRAERGSKQEI
-631 EQKISAIL
+631 ERKISSML
-639 AEVPSARFSVG
+639 AEVPGARFTVG
-650 LSSGGESG
+650 LSSGGETG
-658 YNFSLTSTNP
+658 YNFSLTSTDP
-668 QLLEQTVQQIMSEVR
+668 KLLEQTVQQMMSEIR
-683 ALPIAGDVTSDRS
+683 ALPSAGSVTSDRS

-704 IPDRLAMADF
+704 RPDRLAMADK

-726 IATVGDYEQ
+726 VATVGDYEQ
-735 RLSKLNLDT
+735 SLSKLNLDT

-759 NINQLEGLY
+759 NISQLEGLY
-768 VPSSRPDGQ
+768 VPSALPAGQ
-777 GVRVGDVAALEFGV
+777 GVRVGEVATLDFGT
-791 GPAQITRLDRERAI
+791 GPAQISRLDRERAI
-805 SVTIQPGS
+805 SITVQPAN
-813 GELGELV
+813 GELGDLV
-820 TAVKSTPTMQ
+820 QAVK
-830 NLPPSMTIIEQGQ
+830 NIPSMQTLPASITIIDQGQ
-843 AENMAELFNGFVI
+843 AENMAELFSGFVI
-856 AMSVGIIC
+856 AMSVGVVC
-864 IFGVL
+864 ILGVL
-869 ILLFGKILQPFTI
+869 ILLFGRILQPFTI

-895 GLVITNS
+895 GLVITKS

-934 RLGLPRFEAIIDS
+934 RRGLARFDAIIDS

-1000 VVIPVVYTLMDDVSG
+1000 VVIPVVYTLMDDLSG
-1015 WFTKWLTPQ
+1015 WFSKWLIPH
-1024 GKDEPESTNDTIN
+1024 GKEQPAADK
-1037 DTMTDEP
+1037 
-1044 L
+1044 

>member
-1 MSMNVSS
+1 MNFNVSS

-21 VLLTIGGIFGFKQM
+21 VLLTMGGLFGFRQM

-43 DFPAVVVTV
+43 DLPAVVVTV
-52 TLPGAAPAQLESDI
+52 TLPGAAPAQLENDI

-75 SIDGVKHIRS
+75 SINGIKHIRS
-85 SIQTGAATIVTEFVL
+85 TLQTGAATIATEFVL
-100 EKDIQEAVDDVR
+100 DKDIQEAVDDVR

-139 PIVTYSVSADNM
+139 PVVTYSVAADNM
-151 SIEDLSWF
+151 SVEDLSWF

-170 IPGVGS
+170 IQGVGS
-176 VSRIGGLQREITVAA
+176 ISRIGGLERKITVAA

-198 LQFSIAQL
+198 LQLSISQL
-206 SNQIAGIQQ
+206 SQQISGIQQ
-215 DSSGGEAE
+215 DSSGGESQ
-223 VGKTTQTIRV
+223 VGNSTQTIRV
-233 MGAVERAGEL
+233 LGAVERAREL
-243 NTLQIAV
+243 NDLQIAV

-262 TVTDGAADQS
+262 EVTDGPDDPN
-272 SIAKLDDQTVVAFNI
+272 SIAKLDGKVVVAFNV

-296 EVMARVD
+296 EVTERID
-303 AELAKLQADVS
+303 TELAKLATDMPNITV
-314 TIEIEKVSDLVTPI
+314 EKVYDRATPVA
-328 SEDYKASLTMLI
+328 EDYSASLRMLI

-352 FLRNIRATIVAAVA
+352 FLRNIRATIVTAVA
-366 LPLSVIP
+366 LPLSIIP

-388 SLLALSLVVGV
+388 SLLALSLVIGV

-449 TAFMGGVVGQ
+449 TAFMGGIVGQ

-466 TAAIAIFASLM
+466 TAALAIFASLM

-485 MAAYMLRPEK
+485 MAAYILRPEK
-495 QQVETQGATMTWYLK
+495 KHVEKQSSMMTGYLK
-510 VVTWT
+510 VVSWT
-515 LHHRS
+515 LKHRW

-534 ALVKLLPTAF
+534 GLVKLLPTGF
-544 IPDDD
+544 IPDNDI
-549 FDQTRV
+549 DQTRV
-555 SIEMTPDVEL
+555 AIELTPDVEL
-565 ADTERIAALASA
+565 ADTERVAALASE
-577 RILQLPEVTN
+577 RILALPEVTH
-587 IFTSVGEAQ
+587 IFTSIGEGQ
-596 ATMDSSTSGGGKNKN
+596 ASMGSESSGGKAKN
-611 IASLDIVL
+611 IAGLDIVL
-619 VPRADREIKKQV
+619 APRAERGSKQQI
-631 EQKISAIL
+631 EQQISSIL
-639 AEVPSARFSVG
+639 SEVPSARFTVG
-650 LSSGGESG
+650 LSSGGETG
-658 YNFSLTSTNP
+658 YNFSLTSTSP
-668 QLLEQTVQQIMSEVR
+668 EVLEKTVQQIMSDIR
-683 ALPIAGDVTSDRS
+683 ALPMVGSVTSDRS

-704 IPDRLAMADF
+704 TPDRLAMADK
-714 GVTTQDIATTLR
+714 GVTTQAIANTLR

-735 RLSKLNLDT
+735 SLSKLNLDT

-759 NINQLEGLY
+759 SVNQLEGLY
-768 VPSSRPDGQ
+768 VPTSQATGQ
-777 GVRVGDVAALEFGV
+777 GVRVGEVASLDFGT
-791 GPAQITRLDRERAI
+791 GPAQIKRLDRERAI
-805 SVTIQPGS
+805 SITVQPNDGA
-813 GELGELV
+813 LGELIE
-820 TAVKSTPTMQ
+820 AVKGTPTMQ
-830 NLPPSMTIIEQGQ
+830 SLPASITVIDQGQ
-843 AENMAELFNGFVI
+843 AESMAELFSGFVI
-856 AMSVGIIC
+856 AMSVGIVC
-864 IFGVL
+864 ILGVL
-869 ILLFGKILQPFTI
+869 ILLFGKLLQPFTI

-895 GLVITNS
+895 GLVLTKS

-925 LVDYALIAQ
+925 LVDYAIIAQ
-934 RLGLPRFEAIIDS
+934 NRGLMRFDAILDA

-968 LVFGWGDADPTFR
+968 LVFGWGEADPTFR

-1015 WFTKWLTPQ
+1015 WFSRWLIPH
-1024 GKDEPESTNDTIN
+1024 GKNAHNSNDEPQPVIENDK
-1037 DTMTDEP
+1037 
-1044 L
+1044 

>member
-1 MSMNVSS
+1 MSLNVSA
-8 YSIKNPLVAILLF
+8 YSIRNPLVAILLF
-21 VLLTIGGIFGFKQM
+21 VLLTLGGIYGFMQM

-43 DFPAVVVTV
+43 DLPAVVVTV
-52 TLPGAAPAQLESDI
+52 TLPGAAPSQLENDI

-75 SIDGVKHIRS
+75 SIEGVKHIRTTL
-85 SIQTGAATIVTEFVL
+85 QTGAATMVTEFVL

-131 TKVSTSGF
+131 TKVSTAGF
-139 PIVTYSVSADNM
+139 PVVTYSVASDNM
-151 SIEDLSWF
+151 NVEDLSWF
-159 VDDTITKRLSD
+159 VDDTVTKRLSD
-170 IPGVGS
+170 IPGVS
-176 VSRIGGLQREITVAA
+176 TVSRIGGLQREITVAA

-198 LQFSIAQL
+198 LKYPIAQL
-206 SNQIAGIQQ
+206 SEQITGIQQ

-233 MGAVERAGEL
+233 LGAVERASDL
-243 NTLQIAV
+243 NNLQVAV

-262 TVTDGAADQS
+262 QITDGAADPS
-272 SIAKLDDQTVVAFNI
+272 SIAKLDGQTVVAFNI
-287 VRSRGASEV
+287 TRSRGASEV
-296 EVMARVD
+296 EVMELVD
-303 AELAKLQADVS
+303 AELAKLSADVGN
-314 TIEIEKVSDLVTPI
+314 IDIEKVYDRATPI
-328 SEDYKASLTMLI
+328 AEDYQASLRMLM
-340 EGGILAVIVVFL
+340 EGGLLAVVVVFL
-352 FLRNIRATIVAAVA
+352 FLRNIRATFVAAVA

-378 YLFDFSLNII
+378 YLFGFSLNII
-388 SLLALSLVVGV
+388 SLLALSLVIGV

-406 EVENIMRHLRMGKTP
+406 EVENIIRHLRMGKTP
-421 YQAAMEA
+421 YEAAMEA

-449 TAFMGGVVGQ
+449 TAFMGGIVGQ

-466 TAAIAIFASLM
+466 TAALSIFASLM

-485 MAAYMLRPEK
+485 MAAYILRPEK
-495 QQVETQGATMTWYLK
+495 KHVEKQSALMDWYLK
-510 VVTWT
+510 VVSWT
-515 LHHRS
+515 LHHRWI
-520 LTMGATLVLFVASL
+520 TMGATLILFVASL
-534 ALVKLLPTAF
+534 ALVKLLPTSF
-544 IPDDD
+544 IPDNDI
-549 FDQTRV
+549 DQTRV
-555 SIEMTPDVEL
+555 EIELTPDVALE
-565 ADTERIAALASA
+565 DTERVAAMASE
-577 RILQLPEVTN
+577 RILAMPEVSH

-596 ATMDSSTSGGGKNKN
+596 AAMEASSGGKAEN
-611 IASLDIVL
+611 IAGLDIVL
-619 VPRADREIKKQV
+619 APRAERASKQEIERQ
-631 EQKISAIL
+631 ISSML
-639 AEVPSARFSVG
+639 SEVPGARFTVG
-650 LSSGGESG
+650 LSSGGETG
-658 YNFSLTSTNP
+658 YNFSLTSTDP
-668 QLLEQTVQQIMSEVR
+668 QLLEQTAQQIMTEIR
-683 ALPIAGDVTSDRS
+683 ALPSAGAVTSDRS

-704 IPDRLAMADF
+704 TPDRLAMADK

-726 IATVGDYEQ
+726 VATVGDYEQ

-744 RQIPIVVRLPDIAKQ
+744 RQIPIVVRLPDVAKQ
-759 NINQLEGLY
+759 NVSQLEGLY
-768 VPSSRPDGQ
+768 VPSALPPGQ
-777 GVRVGDVAALEFGV
+777 GVRVGEVASLNFGT
-791 GPAQITRLDRERAI
+791 GPAQISRLDRERAI
-805 SVTIQPGS
+805 SITVQPAN
-813 GELGELV
+813 GELGDLV
-820 TAVKSTPTMQ
+820 QAVKAI
-830 NLPPSMTIIEQGQ
+830 PSMQQLPASITIIDQGQ
-843 AENMAELFNGFVI
+843 AENMAELFSGFVI
-856 AMSVGIIC
+856 AMSVGVVC
-864 IFGVL
+864 ILGVL
-869 ILLFGKILQPFTI
+869 ILLFGRILQPFTI

-895 GLVITNS
+895 GLVITKS

-934 RLGLPRFEAIIDS
+934 RRGLARFDAIIDS

-987 VLGGLVTS
+987 VLGGLATS

-1000 VVIPVVYTLMDDVSG
+1000 VVIPVVYTLMDDLSG
-1015 WFTKWLTPQ
+1015 WFGKWLIPH
-1024 GKDEPESTNDTIN
+1024 GKEKESVVI
-1037 DTMTDEP
+1037 EK
-1044 L
+1044 